1 MNRNI
6 LKKLGAVALSALMT
20 LGVASQGIS
29 TVEAFSAH
37 VDYDGKSTAYGS
49 TCGKFRI
56 NGRQAWCLE
65 HAKKTPGSQDMNAE
79 IYTSTEAKYANIRKI
94 MYYGWFGYEEW
105 SGLHGKSDNEKNVI
119 MSKALSHAYSGSSIS
134 KGIMTDFYNY
144 ATSKPDPLHQ
154 NNLVFSKHVVNTWY
168 DKNAKTQKSE
178 SSRLNGP
185 NKYHITIN
193 TQTNRVKVV
202 NETRGWS
209 GQVVD
214 VYGGDTVH
222 YEADA
227 GYTGHAYSGYLQGG
241 FTFAPLIA
249 WNGNSKQ
256 QQIGTWLT
264 VDPGVNTFLNADF
277 RAQLGSLKLRKT
289 DTGGK
294 LLDGAVFHVSGN
306 GYDRDITVTNGEI
319 TVNELPIGDYTVTEK
334 TAPNGYLVNVAPFKT
349 TVSANQTAETTI
361 TDEAPTG
368 KISIKKTDSK
378 GNVQGE
384 ASLEGA
390 EYTVYGADGQEVGK
404 ITTDK
409 DGNGSL
415 ENLVLGTYTV
425 KETKAPEAY
434 DLDWNT
440 YTVELTYKDQNTA
453 IILGNVDSKEN
464 VKTGKIEIQKTD
476 TEGNPLKGGEF
487 GIYANADMYIGD
499 TLYKK
504 GQLVVSI
511 KTDDSGVARSDDLP
525 YGSYY
530 VKEIS
535 APTQEAGNSHN
546 FVLSDDTQ
554 YVKINGK
561 NKTDT
566 VTFVDKKVTAS
577 KTTITG
583 TDEIKGAVM
592 TVTDNGGK
600 VIDTWTS
607 DGNPHSIKGLH
618 EGCEYTL
625 TETTAPKGYVKAE
638 SIKFTVSTDKKDQT
652 IVMKDKQFTASK
664 KDASG
669 KNYIEGA
676 KLEVRDDQNR
686 VVDSW
691 TSTKE
696 DHYVSGLEEGK
707 TYRLVEAEAPKG
719 YVKAD
724 DIFFTV
730 SNEKKNESVIMK
742 DSKITASKTDITGT
756 KEIKGAVLTV
766 TDNDGKVIDTW
777 TSDGNP
783 HAISGLHEGW
793 EYTLTETT
801 APKGYVKAES
811 IKFKAESGKD
821 QKLVMKDGQFTAKKT
836 DVSGKN
842 HVEGAKL
849 EVRDEKNN
857 VVDSWTTT
865 KEDHYISGLEEGKT
879 YRLVEAEAP
888 KGYVKASD
896 VSFTVT
902 ADMESATVVM
912 KDAKIT
918 AKKTDISGTKEVEGA
933 EMIVTDEKGTIVDK
947 WISGKE
953 EHSISG
959 LEAGKKYTL
968 TEKTAP
974 NSFVKAESIEFTA
987 GGDKNQSLVMKDKQY
1002 TVSKKDASVKNYVEG
1017 AKLEV
1022 RDEQDRVVDSWTTT
1036 KEDHYVSGLEEGKTY
1051 RLVEVEAPKGYVK
1064 ASDIYFTVSKD
1075 KKNET
1080 VVMKDAKIT
1089 ASKREIT
1096 GTKEIEGAKMTV
1108 TDDKG
1113 TVVDK
1118 WTSGKEEHSI
1128 SGLEEG
1134 KRYTLT
1140 ETTAPKGYVKAESI
1154 EFTAGDK
1161 DQKLVM
1167 KDKQVT
1173 ITKTEVTGTKE
1184 IEGAKMTVKDE
1195 TGKTVDTWTSTKEEH
1210 YVSGLEEGKKY
1221 TLIEETAPNGYV
1233 KAESIEFTVSKEKKN
1248 EAYIMKDKQVTVTKT
1263 EVSGTDEVEGAKM
1276 TVTDEK
1282 GKTVDEWT
1290 STKEEHY
1297 VSGLEEGKTY
1307 ILTETTAPNGYVKA
1321 ESIEFTVSKDKVNQ
1335 KVNMLDKQVS
1345 VTKTDITG
1353 TQEVPGATLTV
1364 KDEDGN
1370 TVDTWVSGDKEHY
1383 VSGLEEG
1390 KTYTLI
1396 EENAPEGYVR
1406 AEEITFTV
1414 TNEKIDQE
1422 VNMFDAQ
1429 VKVTKTDALTGDAVK
1444 GAEFTVFDKDG
1455 NIVDKWTTDGT
1466 AHAVSGLDAGK
1477 EYILKETKT
1486 PEGYMTAPD
1495 RTLVVSGEQ
1504 NMDVEIKEQPVLT
1517 DIEVQK
1523 VDAQTKNVIKSKDF
1537 EFTMYSDAECKNAI
1551 TTVSADKNAGTA
1563 TFKDLRYGTYYI
1575 KETKAPT
1582 GYLLSKEVKKV
1593 VVDDKLENVGKTYSF
1608 IYQDTPMPTTGVKT
1622 GDGTDIQKFTALTGI
1637 SGIVLLLCVI
1647 LILRKKKNAQ

>member
-20 LGVASQGIS
+20 LGIASQGIS

-37 VDYDGKSTAYGS
+37 VDYDGKSKAYGS

-65 HAKKTPGSQDMNAE
+65 HAKKTPGSQNMNAE
-79 IYTSTEAKYANIRKI
+79 IYTSTEARYANIRKI

-154 NNLVFSKHVVNTWY
+154 NNLVFSRHVVNTWY
-168 DKNAKTQKSE
+168 DQNAKIQKSE

-185 NKYHITIN
+185 NGYHITIN

-202 NETRGWS
+202 NETKGWA

-249 WNGNSKQ
+249 WNGDSRKQ
-256 QQIGTWLT
+256 HVGTWLT

-289 DTGGK
+289 DKGGK

-306 GYDRDITVTNGEI
+306 GYDRDVTVTNGEI

-349 TVSANQTAETTI
+349 TVSANHTAETTI

-368 KISIKKTDSK
+368 KISIKKSDSK

-464 VKTGKIEIQKTD
+464 VKTGKIEIKKTD
-476 TEGNPLKGGEF
+476 TEGNPLKSGEF

-511 KTDDSGVARSDDLP
+511 KTDDSGVARSGDLP

-592 TVTDNGGK
+592 TVTDNDGK

-618 EGCEYTL
+618 EGWEYTL

-664 KDASG
+664 KDVSG
-669 KNYIEGA
+669 KNYVEGA

-719 YVKAD
+719 YVKAKD
-724 DIFFTV
+724 VFFTV
-730 SNEKKNESVIMK
+730 SNEKKNESV
-742 DSKITASKTDITGT
+742 
-756 KEIKGAVLTV
+756 
-766 TDNDGKVIDTW
+766 
-777 TSDGNP
+777 
-783 HAISGLHEGW
+783 
-793 EYTLTETT
+793 
-801 APKGYVKAES
+801 
-811 IKFKAESGKD
+811 
-821 QKLVMKDGQFTAKKT
+821 
-836 DVSGKN
+836 
-842 HVEGAKL
+842 
-849 EVRDEKNN
+849 
-857 VVDSWTTT
+857 
-865 KEDHYISGLEEGKT
+865 
-879 YRLVEAEAP
+879 
-888 KGYVKASD
+888 
-896 VSFTVT
+896 
-902 ADMESATVVM
+902 
-912 KDAKIT
+912 
-918 AKKTDISGTKEVEGA
+918 
-933 EMIVTDEKGTIVDK
+933 
-947 WISGKE
+947 
-953 EHSISG
+953 
-959 LEAGKKYTL
+959 
-968 TEKTAP
+968 
-974 NSFVKAESIEFTA
+974 
-987 GGDKNQSLVMKDKQY
+987 
-1002 TVSKKDASVKNYVEG
+1002 
-1017 AKLEV
+1017 
-1022 RDEQDRVVDSWTTT
+1022 
-1036 KEDHYVSGLEEGKTY
+1036 
-1051 RLVEVEAPKGYVK
+1051 
-1064 ASDIYFTVSKD
+1064 
-1075 KKNET
+1075 
-1080 VVMKDAKIT
+1080 VMKDAKIT
-1089 ASKREIT
+1089 ASKTEVT
-1096 GTKEIEGAKMTV
+1096 GTKEVEGAKMTV
-1108 TDDKG
+1108 TDEKG
-1113 TVVDK
+1113 KTVDE

-1134 KRYTLT
+1134 KKYTLT

-1161 DQKLVM
+1161 DQKLV
-1167 KDKQVT
+1167 
-1173 ITKTEVTGTKE
+1173 
-1184 IEGAKMTVKDE
+1184 
-1195 TGKTVDTWTSTKEEH
+1195 
-1210 YVSGLEEGKKY
+1210 
-1221 TLIEETAPNGYV
+1221 
-1233 KAESIEFTVSKEKKN
+1233 
-1248 EAYIMKDKQVTVTKT
+1248 MKDKQVTVTKT

-1290 STKEEHY
+1290 SGKEEHY

-1307 ILTETTAPNGYVKA
+1307 TLTETTAPNGYVKA

-1335 KVNMLDKQVS
+1335 KVNMLDKQIS

-1364 KDEDGN
+1364 KDADGN
-1370 TVDTWVSGDKEHY
+1370 TVDTWVSGEKEHY

-1396 EENAPEGYVR
+1396 EETAPEGYVR
-1406 AEEITFTV
+1406 ADEITFTV
-1414 TNEKIDQE
+1414 TKEKIDQE

-1466 AHAVSGLDAGK
+1466 AHAVSGLDAGC

-1504 NMDVEIKEQPVLT
+1504 NMDIEIKEQPVLT

-1523 VDAQTKNVIKSKDF
+1523 VDAQTKKVIRSKDF

-1593 VVDDKLENVGKTYSF
+1593 VIDDNLENVGKTYSF
-1608 IYQDTPMPTTGVKT
+1608 VYQDTPMPTTGVKT
-1622 GDGTDIQKFTALTGI
+1622 GDGTDIKKFTALTGI
-1637 SGIVLLLCVI
+1637 SGIVLLICVI

>member
-6 LKKLGAVALSALMT
+6 LKKLGAIALSALMT
-20 LGVASQGIS
+20 LGVTSQSINI
-29 TVEAFSAH
+29 VEASSH
-37 VDYDGKSTAYGS
+37 KLDYLGQTTAWGTECGNYLIDGRRAWCIEHKKDSPPAGVINGDVYKSTE
-49 TCGKFRI
+49 GKF
-56 NGRQAWCLE
+56 
-65 HAKKTPGSQDMNAE
+65 
-79 IYTSTEAKYANIRKI
+79 ANMRKI
-94 MYYGWFGYEEW
+94 MYYGWYGYEQW
-105 SGLHGKSDNEKNVI
+105 NGMNNLSDIEKNTM
-119 MSKALSHAYSGSSIS
+119 MSIALSHAYSGSKIRQQII
-134 KGIMTDFYNY
+134 KDFYNF
-144 ATSKPDPLHQ
+144 AISQPDPL
-154 NNLVFSKHVVNTWY
+154 NKNVLKFSKQIVNVWY
-168 DKNAKTQKSE
+168 DKDAKVQKSE
-178 SSRLNGP
+178 SSTLNGP
-185 NKYHITIN
+185 SNYHVTIN
-193 TQTNRVKVV
+193 PQTSKVRVV
-202 NETRGWS
+202 NETRGTS
-209 GQVVD
+209 GQIVD

-227 GYTGHAYSGYLQGG
+227 DYTGNSYSGWLKGG
-241 FTFAPLIA
+241 FQFAPLIV
-249 WNGNSKQ
+249 WNNNASQ
-256 QQIGTWLT
+256 QHISTWVIT
-264 VDPGVNTFLNADF
+264 DPDEPTCLNADF
-277 RAQLGSLKLRKT
+277 KAVVGSLKLRKT
-289 DTGGK
+289 DKGGK
-294 LLDGAVFHVSGN
+294 LLNGAVFHVSGN
-306 GYDRDITVTNGEI
+306 GYEQDVTVENGEI
-319 TVNELPIGDYTVTEK
+319 TVNELPAGDYTITEK

-349 TVSANQTAETTI
+349 TVVAGQTVETTI

-368 KISIKKTDSK
+368 KISIRKSDSK

-487 GIYANADMYIGD
+487 GIYANADMYIGN

-504 GQLVVSI
+504 GQLVESI

-535 APTQEAGNSHN
+535 APDQESGNSHN
-546 FVLSDDTQ
+546 FVLSEDTQ

-561 NKTDT
+561 NKTDK

-592 TVTDNGGK
+592 TVTDNDGK

-618 EGCEYTL
+618 EGWEYTL
-625 TETTAPKGYVKAE
+625 TETTAPQGYVKAE

-652 IVMKDKQFTASK
+652 LVMKDKQFTASK
-664 KDASG
+664 KDVSG
-669 KNYIEGA
+669 KNYVEGA

-933 EMIVTDEKGTIVDK
+933 EMLVTDEKGTIVDK

-1051 RLVEVEAPKGYVK
+1051 RLVEAEAPKGYVK

-1195 TGKTVDTWTSTKEEH
+1195 KGKTVDTWTSTKEEH

-1221 TLIEETAPNGYV
+1221 TLIEETAPDGYV

-1248 EAYIMKDKQVTVTKT
+1248 EAYIMK
-1263 EVSGTDEVEGAKM
+1263 
-1276 TVTDEK
+1276 
-1282 GKTVDEWT
+1282 
-1290 STKEEHY
+1290 
-1297 VSGLEEGKTY
+1297 
-1307 ILTETTAPNGYVKA
+1307 
-1321 ESIEFTVSKDKVNQ
+1321 
-1335 KVNMLDKQVS
+1335 DKQVS

-1396 EENAPEGYVR
+1396 EETAPEGYVR

-1414 TNEKIDQE
+1414 TNEKVDQE

-1444 GAEFTVFDKDG
+1444 GAEFTVFGKDG
-1455 NIVDKWTTDGT
+1455 NIVDKWITDGT

-1477 EYILKETKT
+1477 EYIIKETKT

-1523 VDAQTKNVIKSKDF
+1523 VDAQTKKVIRSKDF
-1537 EFTMYSDAECKNAI
+1537 EFTMYSDADCKNAI

-1563 TFKDLRYGTYYI
+1563 TFKNLRYGTYYI

>member
-20 LGVASQGIS
+20 LSVASQGIS
-29 TVEAFSAH
+29 SVNASGSYELK
-37 VDYDGKSTAYGS
+37 YYGQSTAWG
-49 TCGKFRI
+49 TECGNYTI
-56 NGRQAWCLE
+56 DGRRAWCIE
-65 HAKKTPGSQDMNAE
+65 HKKDSPPSAIVNGE
-79 IYTSTEAKYANIRKI
+79 IYHGTDEKSANIRKI
-94 MYYGWFGYEEW
+94 MYYGWEGFEPW
-105 SGLHGKSDNEKNVI
+105 SGLNNLSDTEKNTL
-119 MSKALSHAYSGSSIS
+119 MSTALSKAYSGTKIRQT
-134 KGIMTDFYNY
+134 IINDFYNF
-144 ATSKPDPLHQ
+144 AVSQPDPQ
-154 NNLVFSKHVVNTWY
+154 NKNILRFSKTTVNTWY
-168 DKNAKTQKSE
+168 DQNSKVQKSE
-178 SSRLNGP
+178 SSTLNGP
-185 NKYHITIN
+185 SGCHVTIN
-193 TQTNRVKVV
+193 PQTSKVRVV
-202 NETRGWS
+202 NETRGTS
-209 GQVVD
+209 GQIVE
-214 VYGGDTVH
+214 VYTGDTVH

-227 GYTGHAYSGYLQGG
+227 DYTGNSYSGWLKGG
-241 FTFAPLIA
+241 FSFAPLIV
-249 WNGNSKQ
+249 WNGNSAQ
-256 QQIGTWLT
+256 QHISTWVT
-264 VDPGVNTFLNADF
+264 TDPLEPTCLNADF
-277 RAQLGSLKLRKT
+277 KAVVGSLKLRKT

-306 GYDRDITVTNGEI
+306 GYEKDVTVTNGEI
-319 TVNELPIGDYTVTEK
+319 TVNELPIGDYTITEK
-334 TAPNGYLVNVAPFKT
+334 TAPNGYLVNVAPFKA
-349 TVSANQTAETTI
+349 TVSAGQTAETTI

-368 KISIKKTDSK
+368 KISIKKSDSK
-378 GNVQGE
+378 GNIQGE

-464 VKTGKIEIQKTD
+464 VKTGKIEIKKTD

-561 NKTDT
+561 NKTDS

-592 TVTDNGGK
+592 TVTDNDGK

-618 EGCEYTL
+618 EGWEYTL

-652 IVMKDKQFTASK
+652 LVMMDKQFTASK

-669 KNYIEGA
+669 KNYVEGA

-719 YVKAD
+719 YVKAE

-730 SNEKKNESVIMK
+730 SDEKKNESVIMK

-766 TDNDGKVIDTW
+766 TDKDGKVIDTW

-783 HAISGLHEGW
+783 HSISGLHEGW

-801 APKGYVKAES
+801 
-811 IKFKAESGKD
+811 
-821 QKLVMKDGQFTAKKT
+821 
-836 DVSGKN
+836 
-842 HVEGAKL
+842 
-849 EVRDEKNN
+849 
-857 VVDSWTTT
+857 
-865 KEDHYISGLEEGKT
+865 
-879 YRLVEAEAP
+879 
-888 KGYVKASD
+888 
-896 VSFTVT
+896 
-902 ADMESATVVM
+902 
-912 KDAKIT
+912 
-918 AKKTDISGTKEVEGA
+918 
-933 EMIVTDEKGTIVDK
+933 
-947 WISGKE
+947 
-953 EHSISG
+953 
-959 LEAGKKYTL
+959 
-968 TEKTAP
+968 
-974 NSFVKAESIEFTA
+974 
-987 GGDKNQSLVMKDKQY
+987 
-1002 TVSKKDASVKNYVEG
+1002 
-1017 AKLEV
+1017 
-1022 RDEQDRVVDSWTTT
+1022 
-1036 KEDHYVSGLEEGKTY
+1036 
-1051 RLVEVEAPKGYVK
+1051 
-1064 ASDIYFTVSKD
+1064 
-1075 KKNET
+1075 
-1080 VVMKDAKIT
+1080 
-1089 ASKREIT
+1089 
-1096 GTKEIEGAKMTV
+1096 
-1108 TDDKG
+1108 
-1113 TVVDK
+1113 
-1118 WTSGKEEHSI
+1118 
-1128 SGLEEG
+1128 
-1134 KRYTLT
+1134 
-1140 ETTAPKGYVKAESI
+1140 
-1154 EFTAGDK
+1154 
-1161 DQKLVM
+1161 
-1167 KDKQVT
+1167 
-1173 ITKTEVTGTKE
+1173 
-1184 IEGAKMTVKDE
+1184 
-1195 TGKTVDTWTSTKEEH
+1195 
-1210 YVSGLEEGKKY
+1210 
-1221 TLIEETAPNGYV
+1221 
-1233 KAESIEFTVSKEKKN
+1233 
-1248 EAYIMKDKQVTVTKT
+1248 
-1263 EVSGTDEVEGAKM
+1263 
-1276 TVTDEK
+1276 
-1282 GKTVDEWT
+1282 
-1290 STKEEHY
+1290 
-1297 VSGLEEGKTY
+1297 
-1307 ILTETTAPNGYVKA
+1307 
-1321 ESIEFTVSKDKVNQ
+1321 
-1335 KVNMLDKQVS
+1335 
-1345 VTKTDITG
+1345 
-1353 TQEVPGATLTV
+1353 
-1364 KDEDGN
+1364 
-1370 TVDTWVSGDKEHY
+1370 
-1383 VSGLEEG
+1383 
-1390 KTYTLI
+1390 
-1396 EENAPEGYVR
+1396 APEGYVR

-1414 TNEKIDQE
+1414 TNEKVDQE

-1477 EYILKETKT
+1477 EYIIKETKT

-1523 VDAQTKNVIKSKDF
+1523 VDAQTKKVIRSKDF

-1551 TTVSADKNAGTA
+1551 ATVSADQNAGTA

-1593 VVDDKLENVGKTYSF
+1593 VIDDNLENVGKTYSF

-1622 GDGTDIQKFTALTGI
+1622 GDGTDIKKFTALTGI
-1637 SGIVLLLCVI
+1637 SGIALLAC
-1647 LILRKKKNAQ
+1647 LIIIIRKKRNAQ

>member
-1 MNRNI
+1 MNRNV

-29 TVEAFSAH
+29 SVEASGN
-37 VDYDGKSTAYGS
+37 YELKYYGQSKGLGSECGNYTIDGRRGWCIEHKKDSPPSG
-49 TCGKFRI
+49 FV
-56 NGRQAWCLE
+56 NG
-65 HAKKTPGSQDMNAE
+65 E
-79 IYTSTEAKYANIRKI
+79 IYHGTDAKSANIRKI
-94 MYYGWFGYEEW
+94 MYYGWEGFEPW
-105 SGLHGKSDNEKNVI
+105 SGLNTLSDAEKNSL
-119 MSKALSHAYSGSSIS
+119 MSMALSCAYSGTKIRNATI
-134 KGIMTDFYNY
+134 KNFYNY
-144 ATSKPDPLHQ
+144 ATSQPDPQ
-154 NNLVFSKHVVNTWY
+154 NKNILKFSKQIVNTWY
-168 DKNAKTQKSE
+168 DQNAKVQKSE

-185 NKYHITIN
+185 NGAHVTIN
-193 TQTNRVKVV
+193 PQTSKVRVV
-202 NETRGWS
+202 NETKGTS
-209 GQVVD
+209 GQIVD
-214 VYGGDTVH
+214 VYAGDTVH

-227 GYTGHAYSGYLQGG
+227 DYTGNSYSGWLKGG
-241 FTFAPLIA
+241 FSFAPLIVH
-249 WNGNSKQ
+249 NGNSKQ
-256 QQIGTWLT
+256 QHIGAWITT
-264 VDPGVNTFLNADF
+264 DPLEPTCLNADF
-277 RAQLGSLKLRKT
+277 KAVVGSLKLRKT

-306 GYDRDITVTNGEI
+306 GYDKDVTVANGEI
-319 TVNELPIGDYTVTEK
+319 TVNDLTVGDYTITEK
-334 TAPNGYLVNVAPFKT
+334 TAPNGYLVNVSPFKT

-368 KISIKKTDSK
+368 KISIKKSDSK

-464 VKTGKIEIQKTD
+464 VKTGKIEIKKTD
-476 TEGNPLKGGEF
+476 TEGNPLKSGEF

-592 TVTDNGGK
+592 TVTDNDGK

-618 EGCEYTL
+618 EGWEYTL

-638 SIKFTVSTDKKDQT
+638 SIKFTVSTDKKDQKL
-652 IVMKDKQFTASK
+652 VMKDKQFTASK
-664 KDASG
+664 KDVSG
-669 KNYIEGA
+669 KNYVEGA

-719 YVKAD
+719 YVKAKD
-724 DIFFTV
+724 VFFTV
-730 SNEKKNESVIMK
+730 SNEKKNESV
-742 DSKITASKTDITGT
+742 
-756 KEIKGAVLTV
+756 
-766 TDNDGKVIDTW
+766 
-777 TSDGNP
+777 
-783 HAISGLHEGW
+783 
-793 EYTLTETT
+793 
-801 APKGYVKAES
+801 
-811 IKFKAESGKD
+811 
-821 QKLVMKDGQFTAKKT
+821 
-836 DVSGKN
+836 
-842 HVEGAKL
+842 
-849 EVRDEKNN
+849 
-857 VVDSWTTT
+857 
-865 KEDHYISGLEEGKT
+865 
-879 YRLVEAEAP
+879 
-888 KGYVKASD
+888 
-896 VSFTVT
+896 
-902 ADMESATVVM
+902 
-912 KDAKIT
+912 
-918 AKKTDISGTKEVEGA
+918 
-933 EMIVTDEKGTIVDK
+933 
-947 WISGKE
+947 
-953 EHSISG
+953 
-959 LEAGKKYTL
+959 
-968 TEKTAP
+968 
-974 NSFVKAESIEFTA
+974 
-987 GGDKNQSLVMKDKQY
+987 
-1002 TVSKKDASVKNYVEG
+1002 
-1017 AKLEV
+1017 
-1022 RDEQDRVVDSWTTT
+1022 
-1036 KEDHYVSGLEEGKTY
+1036 
-1051 RLVEVEAPKGYVK
+1051 
-1064 ASDIYFTVSKD
+1064 
-1075 KKNET
+1075 
-1080 VVMKDAKIT
+1080 VMKDAKIT
-1089 ASKREIT
+1089 ASKTEVT

-1108 TDDKG
+1108 TDEKG
-1113 TVVDK
+1113 KTVDE

-1134 KRYTLT
+1134 KKYTLT
-1140 ETTAPKGYVKAESI
+1140 ETTAPKGYVKAVSI

-1221 TLIEETAPNGYV
+1221 TLIEE
-1233 KAESIEFTVSKEKKN
+1233 
-1248 EAYIMKDKQVTVTKT
+1248 
-1263 EVSGTDEVEGAKM
+1263 
-1276 TVTDEK
+1276 
-1282 GKTVDEWT
+1282 
-1290 STKEEHY
+1290 
-1297 VSGLEEGKTY
+1297 
-1307 ILTETTAPNGYVKA
+1307 TAPNGYVKA

-1523 VDAQTKNVIKSKDF
+1523 VDAQTKKVIKSKDF

-1593 VVDDKLENVGKTYSF
+1593 VVDDKLVNVGKTYSF

-1637 SGIVLLLCVI
+1637 SGIVLLICVI

>member
-29 TVEAFSAH
+29 TVQAASYY
-37 VDYDGKSTAYGS
+37 VNYDGKSTAYGS

-65 HAKKTPGSQDMNAE
+65 HAKKTPGSQSMNAE
-79 IYTSTEAKYANIRKI
+79 IYHSTEARYANIRKI

-105 SGLHGKSDNEKNVI
+105 GGLHGKSDNEKNVI

-144 ATSKPDPLHQ
+144 ATSKPDPLNQ
-154 NNLVFSKHVVNTWY
+154 NVLVFSKMVVNTWY
-168 DKNAKTQKSE
+168 DKNAKVQKSE

-185 NKYHITIN
+185 SGYHITIN

-227 GYTGHAYSGYLQGG
+227 GYTGHVYSGYLKGG

-249 WNGNSKQ
+249 WNGDSKKQ
-256 QQIGTWLT
+256 HVGTWIT
-264 VDPGVNTFLNADF
+264 EDPLVNTFLNADF

-306 GYDRDITVTNGEI
+306 GYDRDVTVSNGEI
-319 TVNELPIGDYTVTEK
+319 TVNDLTIGDYTITEK

-368 KISIKKTDSK
+368 KISIRKSDSK

-390 EYTVYGADGQEVGK
+390 EYTVYGADSQEVGK

-464 VKTGKIEIQKTD
+464 VKTGKIEIKKTD
-476 TEGNPLKGGEF
+476 TEGNPLKSGEF

-583 TDEIKGAVM
+583 TDEIEGAVM
-592 TVTDNGGK
+592 TVTDNDGK

-618 EGCEYTL
+618 EGWEYTL

-652 IVMKDKQFTASK
+652 LVMKDKQFTASK
-664 KDASG
+664 KDVSG
-669 KNYIEGA
+669 KNYVEGA

-821 QKLVMKDGQFTAKKT
+821 QKLVMRDAQFTAKKT

-1154 EFTAGDK
+1154 EFIAGDK

-1221 TLIEETAPNGYV
+1221 TLIEETAPDGYV

-1248 EAYIMKDKQVTVTKT
+1248 EAYIMK
-1263 EVSGTDEVEGAKM
+1263 
-1276 TVTDEK
+1276 
-1282 GKTVDEWT
+1282 
-1290 STKEEHY
+1290 
-1297 VSGLEEGKTY
+1297 
-1307 ILTETTAPNGYVKA
+1307 
-1321 ESIEFTVSKDKVNQ
+1321 
-1335 KVNMLDKQVS
+1335 DKQVS

-1396 EENAPEGYVR
+1396 EETAPEGYVR
-1406 AEEITFTV
+1406 AAEITFTV
-1414 TNEKIDQE
+1414 TNEKVDQE

-1429 VKVTKTDALTGDAVK
+1429 VKVTKTDALTGNAVK

-1455 NIVDKWTTDGT
+1455 NIVDKWITDGT

-1477 EYILKETKT
+1477 EYIIKETKT

-1523 VDAQTKNVIKSKDF
+1523 VDAQTKKVIRSKDF
-1537 EFTMYSDAECKNAI
+1537 EFTMYSDADCKNAI

-1563 TFKDLRYGTYYI
+1563 TFKNLRYGTYYI

-1637 SGIVLLLCVI
+1637 SGIVLLICVI

>member
-6 LKKLGAVALSALMT
+6 LKKLGAVALSAFMT
-20 LGVASQGIS
+20 LGIASQGIS

-79 IYTSTEAKYANIRKI
+79 IYTSTDARYANIRKI

-154 NNLVFSKHVVNTWY
+154 NNLVFSKYVVNTWY
-168 DKNAKTQKSE
+168 DQNAKIQKSE

-185 NKYHITIN
+185 NGYHITIN

-202 NETRGWS
+202 NETKGWA

-249 WNGNSKQ
+249 YNGNSKQ

-264 VDPGVNTFLNADF
+264 VDPGVNTFLNAEF

-289 DTGGK
+289 DKGGK

-306 GYDRDITVTNGEI
+306 GYDRDVTVTNGEI

-368 KISIKKTDSK
+368 KISIKKSDSK
-378 GNVQGE
+378 GNIQGE
-384 ASLEGA
+384 ALLEGA
-390 EYTVYGADGQEVGK
+390 EYTVYGPDGQEVGK

-464 VKTGKIEIQKTD
+464 VKTGKIEIKKTD
-476 TEGNPLKGGEF
+476 TEGNPLKSGEF

-511 KTDDSGVARSDDLP
+511 KTDDSGVARSGDLP

-592 TVTDNGGK
+592 TVTDNDGK

-618 EGCEYTL
+618 EGSEYTL

-652 IVMKDKQFTASK
+652 LVMKDKQFTASK
-664 KDASG
+664 KDVSG
-669 KNYIEGA
+669 KNYVEGA

-707 TYRLVEAEAPKG
+707 TY
-719 YVKAD
+719 
-724 DIFFTV
+724 T
-730 SNEKKNESVIMK
+730 
-742 DSKITASKTDITGT
+742 
-756 KEIKGAVLTV
+756 
-766 TDNDGKVIDTW
+766 
-777 TSDGNP
+777 
-783 HAISGLHEGW
+783 
-793 EYTLTETT
+793 
-801 APKGYVKAES
+801 
-811 IKFKAESGKD
+811 
-821 QKLVMKDGQFTAKKT
+821 
-836 DVSGKN
+836 
-842 HVEGAKL
+842 
-849 EVRDEKNN
+849 
-857 VVDSWTTT
+857 
-865 KEDHYISGLEEGKT
+865 
-879 YRLVEAEAP
+879 
-888 KGYVKASD
+888 
-896 VSFTVT
+896 
-902 ADMESATVVM
+902 
-912 KDAKIT
+912 
-918 AKKTDISGTKEVEGA
+918 
-933 EMIVTDEKGTIVDK
+933 
-947 WISGKE
+947 
-953 EHSISG
+953 
-959 LEAGKKYTL
+959 
-968 TEKTAP
+968 
-974 NSFVKAESIEFTA
+974 
-987 GGDKNQSLVMKDKQY
+987 
-1002 TVSKKDASVKNYVEG
+1002 
-1017 AKLEV
+1017 
-1022 RDEQDRVVDSWTTT
+1022 
-1036 KEDHYVSGLEEGKTY
+1036 
-1051 RLVEVEAPKGYVK
+1051 
-1064 ASDIYFTVSKD
+1064 
-1075 KKNET
+1075 
-1080 VVMKDAKIT
+1080 
-1089 ASKREIT
+1089 
-1096 GTKEIEGAKMTV
+1096 
-1108 TDDKG
+1108 
-1113 TVVDK
+1113 
-1118 WTSGKEEHSI
+1118 
-1128 SGLEEG
+1128 
-1134 KRYTLT
+1134 
-1140 ETTAPKGYVKAESI
+1140 
-1154 EFTAGDK
+1154 
-1161 DQKLVM
+1161 
-1167 KDKQVT
+1167 
-1173 ITKTEVTGTKE
+1173 
-1184 IEGAKMTVKDE
+1184 
-1195 TGKTVDTWTSTKEEH
+1195 
-1210 YVSGLEEGKKY
+1210 
-1221 TLIEETAPNGYV
+1221 
-1233 KAESIEFTVSKEKKN
+1233 
-1248 EAYIMKDKQVTVTKT
+1248 
-1263 EVSGTDEVEGAKM
+1263 
-1276 TVTDEK
+1276 
-1282 GKTVDEWT
+1282 
-1290 STKEEHY
+1290 
-1297 VSGLEEGKTY
+1297 
-1307 ILTETTAPNGYVKA
+1307 LTETTAPNGYVKA
-1321 ESIEFTVSKDKVNQ
+1321 GSIEFTVSKDKVNQ

-1396 EENAPEGYVR
+1396 EETAPEGYVR
-1406 AEEITFTV
+1406 ADEITFTV
-1414 TNEKIDQE
+1414 TKEKVDQE

-1429 VKVTKTDALTGDAVK
+1429 VKVTKTDALTGNAVK

-1466 AHAVSGLDAGK
+1466 AHAVSGLDAGC

-1523 VDAQTKNVIKSKDF
+1523 VDAQTKKVIRSKDF

-1593 VVDDKLENVGKTYSF
+1593 VIDDNLENVGKTYSF
-1608 IYQDTPMPTTGVKT
+1608 VYQDTPMLTTSVKT
-1622 GDGTDIQKFTALTGI
+1622 GDGTDIKKFTALTGI
-1637 SGIVLLLCVI
+1637 SGIVLLICVI
-1647 LILRKKKNAQ
+1647 LIIRKKKNAQ

>member
-20 LGVASQGIS
+20 LGIASQGIS

-37 VDYDGKSTAYGS
+37 VDYDGKSKAYGS

-65 HAKKTPGSQDMNAE
+65 HAKKTPGSQNMNAE
-79 IYTSTEAKYANIRKI
+79 IYTSTEARYANIRKI

-154 NNLVFSKHVVNTWY
+154 NNLVFSRHVVNTWY
-168 DKNAKTQKSE
+168 DQNAKIQKSE

-185 NKYHITIN
+185 NGYHITIN

-202 NETRGWS
+202 NETKGWA

-249 WNGNSKQ
+249 WNGDSRKQ
-256 QQIGTWLT
+256 HVGTWLT

-289 DTGGK
+289 DKGGK

-306 GYDRDITVTNGEI
+306 GYDRDVTVTNGEI

-349 TVSANQTAETTI
+349 TVSANHTAETTI

-368 KISIKKTDSK
+368 KISIKKSDSK

-464 VKTGKIEIQKTD
+464 VKTGKIEIKKTD
-476 TEGNPLKGGEF
+476 TEGNPLKSGEF

-511 KTDDSGVARSDDLP
+511 KTDDSGVARSGDLP

-592 TVTDNGGK
+592 TVTDNDGK

-618 EGCEYTL
+618 EGWEYTL

-652 IVMKDKQFTASK
+652 LVMKDKQFTASK
-664 KDASG
+664 KDVSG
-669 KNYIEGA
+669 KNYVEGA

-719 YVKAD
+719 YVKAKD
-724 DIFFTV
+724 VFFTV

-742 DSKITASKTDITGT
+742 DS
-756 KEIKGAVLTV
+756 
-766 TDNDGKVIDTW
+766 
-777 TSDGNP
+777 
-783 HAISGLHEGW
+783 
-793 EYTLTETT
+793 
-801 APKGYVKAES
+801 
-811 IKFKAESGKD
+811 
-821 QKLVMKDGQFTAKKT
+821 
-836 DVSGKN
+836 
-842 HVEGAKL
+842 
-849 EVRDEKNN
+849 
-857 VVDSWTTT
+857 
-865 KEDHYISGLEEGKT
+865 
-879 YRLVEAEAP
+879 
-888 KGYVKASD
+888 
-896 VSFTVT
+896 
-902 ADMESATVVM
+902 
-912 KDAKIT
+912 
-918 AKKTDISGTKEVEGA
+918 
-933 EMIVTDEKGTIVDK
+933 
-947 WISGKE
+947 
-953 EHSISG
+953 
-959 LEAGKKYTL
+959 
-968 TEKTAP
+968 
-974 NSFVKAESIEFTA
+974 
-987 GGDKNQSLVMKDKQY
+987 
-1002 TVSKKDASVKNYVEG
+1002 
-1017 AKLEV
+1017 
-1022 RDEQDRVVDSWTTT
+1022 
-1036 KEDHYVSGLEEGKTY
+1036 
-1051 RLVEVEAPKGYVK
+1051 
-1064 ASDIYFTVSKD
+1064 
-1075 KKNET
+1075 
-1080 VVMKDAKIT
+1080 KIT

-1134 KRYTLT
+1134 KKYTLT

-1161 DQKLVM
+1161 DQNLV
-1167 KDKQVT
+1167 
-1173 ITKTEVTGTKE
+1173 
-1184 IEGAKMTVKDE
+1184 
-1195 TGKTVDTWTSTKEEH
+1195 
-1210 YVSGLEEGKKY
+1210 
-1221 TLIEETAPNGYV
+1221 
-1233 KAESIEFTVSKEKKN
+1233 
-1248 EAYIMKDKQVTVTKT
+1248 MKDKQVTVTKT

-1290 STKEEHY
+1290 SGKEEHY

-1307 ILTETTAPNGYVKA
+1307 TLTETTAPNGYVKA

-1335 KVNMLDKQVS
+1335 KVNMLDKQIS

-1364 KDEDGN
+1364 KDADGN
-1370 TVDTWVSGDKEHY
+1370 TVDTWVSGEKEHY

-1396 EENAPEGYVR
+1396 EETAPEGYVR
-1406 AEEITFTV
+1406 ADEITFTV
-1414 TNEKIDQE
+1414 TKEKVDQE

-1466 AHAVSGLDAGK
+1466 AHAVSGLDAGC

-1523 VDAQTKNVIKSKDF
+1523 VDAQTKKVIRSKDF

-1593 VVDDKLENVGKTYSF
+1593 VIDDNLENVGKTYSF
-1608 IYQDTPMPTTGVKT
+1608 VYQDTPMPTTGVKT
-1622 GDGTDIQKFTALTGI
+1622 GDGTDIKKFTALTGI
-1637 SGIVLLLCVI
+1637 SGIVLLICVI
-1647 LILRKKKNAQ
+1647 LIIRKKRNDQ

>member
-6 LKKLGAVALSALMT
+6 LKKLGAIALSALMT
-20 LGVASQGIS
+20 LGVTSQSINI
-29 TVEAFSAH
+29 VEASSH
-37 VDYDGKSTAYGS
+37 KLDYLGQTTAWGTECGNYLIDGRRAWCIEHKKDSPPSGVINGDVYKSTEE
-49 TCGKFRI
+49 KF
-56 NGRQAWCLE
+56 
-65 HAKKTPGSQDMNAE
+65 
-79 IYTSTEAKYANIRKI
+79 ANMRKI
-94 MYYGWFGYEEW
+94 MYYGWYGYEQW
-105 SGLHGKSDNEKNVI
+105 SGMDNLSDIERNTM
-119 MSKALSHAYSGSSIS
+119 MSIALSKAYSGTKIRQT
-134 KGIMTDFYNY
+134 IINDFYNF
-144 ATSKPDPLHQ
+144 AVSQPDPL
-154 NNLVFSKHVVNTWY
+154 NKNVLKFSKQIVNVWY
-168 DKNAKTQKSE
+168 DKDAKIQKSE
-178 SSRLNGP
+178 SSTLNGP
-185 NKYHITIN
+185 SKYHVTIN
-193 TQTNRVKVV
+193 PQTSKVRVV
-202 NETRGWS
+202 NETRGTS

-227 GYTGHAYSGYLQGG
+227 DYTGNSYSGWLKGG
-241 FTFAPLIA
+241 FSFAPLIVH
-249 WNGNSKQ
+249 NGNSAQ
-256 QQIGTWLT
+256 QHISTWVT
-264 VDPGVNTFLNADF
+264 TDPDEPTCLNADF
-277 RAQLGSLKLRKT
+277 KAVVGSLKLRKT

-294 LLDGAVFHVSGN
+294 LLNGAVFHVSGN
-306 GYDRDITVTNGEI
+306 GYEQDVTVENGEI
-319 TVNELPIGDYTVTEK
+319 TVNELPAGDYTVTEK

-349 TVSANQTAETTI
+349 TVVAGQTVETTI

-368 KISIKKTDSK
+368 KIYITKSDSK

-464 VKTGKIEIQKTD
+464 VKTGKIEIKKTD
-476 TEGNPLKGGEF
+476 TEANPLKSGEF

-511 KTDDSGVARSDDLP
+511 KTDDSGVARSGDLP

-583 TDEIKGAVM
+583 TKEIKGAVM

-625 TETTAPKGYVKAE
+625 TETTAPKGYVKAD

-652 IVMKDKQFTASK
+652 LVMKDKQFTASK
-664 KDASG
+664 KDVSG
-669 KNYIEGA
+669 KNYVEGA

-865 KEDHYISGLEEGKT
+865 KKDHYISGLEEGKT

-1036 KEDHYVSGLEEGKTY
+1036 KEDHYISGLEEGKTY

-1154 EFTAGDK
+1154 TFTAGDK

-1195 TGKTVDTWTSTKEEH
+1195 AGKTVDTWTSGKEEH

-1221 TLIEETAPNGYV
+1221 TLIEETAPDGYV

-1248 EAYIMKDKQVTVTKT
+1248 EAYIMKDKQV
-1263 EVSGTDEVEGAKM
+1263 
-1276 TVTDEK
+1276 
-1282 GKTVDEWT
+1282 
-1290 STKEEHY
+1290 
-1297 VSGLEEGKTY
+1297 
-1307 ILTETTAPNGYVKA
+1307 
-1321 ESIEFTVSKDKVNQ
+1321 
-1335 KVNMLDKQVS
+1335 S

-1353 TQEVPGATLTV
+1353 TQEVPGATFTV

-1396 EENAPEGYVR
+1396 EETAPEGYVR

-1414 TNEKIDQE
+1414 TNEKVDQE

-1455 NIVDKWTTDGT
+1455 NIVDKWITDGT

-1477 EYILKETKT
+1477 EYIIKETKT

-1523 VDAQTKNVIKSKDF
+1523 VDAQTKKVIRSKDF
-1537 EFTMYSDAECKNAI
+1537 EFTMYSDADCKNAI

-1563 TFKDLRYGTYYI
+1563 TFKNLRYGTYYI

-1622 GDGTDIQKFTALTGI
+1622 GDGTDIQKVTALTGI

>member
-29 TVEAFSAH
+29 TVQATSYY
-37 VDYDGKSTAYGS
+37 VNYDGKSKAYGS

-65 HAKKTPGSQDMNAE
+65 HKKSTPGSQSMNAE
-79 IYTSTEAKYANIRKI
+79 IYHSTEAKYANIRKI

-105 SGLHGKSDNEKNVI
+105 GGLHGKSNDEKNVI

-144 ATSKPDPLHQ
+144 ATSKPDPLNQHV
-154 NNLVFSKHVVNTWY
+154 LMFSKNVVNTWY

-185 NKYHITIN
+185 NGYHITIN

-227 GYTGHAYSGYLQGG
+227 GYTGHAYSGYLKGG

-249 WNGNSKQ
+249 WNGDSRKQ
-256 QQIGTWLT
+256 HVGTWIT
-264 VDPGVNTFLNADF
+264 EDPIQATFLNADF

-289 DTGGK
+289 DKGGK

-306 GYDRDITVTNGEI
+306 GYDRDVTVTNGEI

-349 TVSANQTAETTI
+349 TVSANHTAETTI

-368 KISIKKTDSK
+368 KISIKKSDSK

-464 VKTGKIEIQKTD
+464 VKTGKIEIKKTD
-476 TEGNPLKGGEF
+476 TEGNPLKSGEF

-511 KTDDSGVARSDDLP
+511 KTDDSGVARSGDLP

-592 TVTDNGGK
+592 TVTDNDGK

-618 EGCEYTL
+618 EGWEYTL

-652 IVMKDKQFTASK
+652 LVMKDKQFTASK
-664 KDASG
+664 KDVSG
-669 KNYIEGA
+669 KNYVEGA

-719 YVKAD
+719 YVKAKD
-724 DIFFTV
+724 VFFTV

-742 DSKITASKTDITGT
+742 DSKITASKTEVTGT
-756 KEIKGAVLTV
+756 KEV
-766 TDNDGKVIDTW
+766 
-777 TSDGNP
+777 
-783 HAISGLHEGW
+783 
-793 EYTLTETT
+793 
-801 APKGYVKAES
+801 
-811 IKFKAESGKD
+811 
-821 QKLVMKDGQFTAKKT
+821 
-836 DVSGKN
+836 
-842 HVEGAKL
+842 
-849 EVRDEKNN
+849 
-857 VVDSWTTT
+857 
-865 KEDHYISGLEEGKT
+865 
-879 YRLVEAEAP
+879 
-888 KGYVKASD
+888 
-896 VSFTVT
+896 
-902 ADMESATVVM
+902 
-912 KDAKIT
+912 
-918 AKKTDISGTKEVEGA
+918 
-933 EMIVTDEKGTIVDK
+933 
-947 WISGKE
+947 
-953 EHSISG
+953 
-959 LEAGKKYTL
+959 
-968 TEKTAP
+968 
-974 NSFVKAESIEFTA
+974 
-987 GGDKNQSLVMKDKQY
+987 
-1002 TVSKKDASVKNYVEG
+1002 
-1017 AKLEV
+1017 
-1022 RDEQDRVVDSWTTT
+1022 
-1036 KEDHYVSGLEEGKTY
+1036 
-1051 RLVEVEAPKGYVK
+1051 
-1064 ASDIYFTVSKD
+1064 
-1075 KKNET
+1075 
-1080 VVMKDAKIT
+1080 
-1089 ASKREIT
+1089 
-1096 GTKEIEGAKMTV
+1096 EGAKMTV
-1108 TDDKG
+1108 TDEKG
-1113 TVVDK
+1113 KTVDE

-1134 KRYTLT
+1134 KKYTLT

-1167 KDKQVT
+1167 KDKQV
-1173 ITKTEVTGTKE
+1173 I
-1184 IEGAKMTVKDE
+1184 
-1195 TGKTVDTWTSTKEEH
+1195 
-1210 YVSGLEEGKKY
+1210 
-1221 TLIEETAPNGYV
+1221 
-1233 KAESIEFTVSKEKKN
+1233 
-1248 EAYIMKDKQVTVTKT
+1248 VTKT

-1290 STKEEHY
+1290 SGKEEHY

-1307 ILTETTAPNGYVKA
+1307 TLTETTAPNGYVKA

-1335 KVNMLDKQVS
+1335 KVNMLDKQIS

-1364 KDEDGN
+1364 KDADGN
-1370 TVDTWVSGDKEHY
+1370 TVDTWVSGEKEHY

-1396 EENAPEGYVR
+1396 EETAPEGYVR
-1406 AEEITFTV
+1406 ADEITFTV
-1414 TNEKIDQE
+1414 TKEKVDQE

-1466 AHAVSGLDAGK
+1466 AHAVSGLDAGC

-1523 VDAQTKNVIKSKDF
+1523 VDAQTKKVIRSKDF

-1593 VVDDKLENVGKTYSF
+1593 VIDDNLENVGKTYSF
-1608 IYQDTPMPTTGVKT
+1608 VYQDTPMPTTGVKT
-1622 GDGTDIQKFTALTGI
+1622 GDGTDIKKFTALTGV
-1637 SGIVLLLCVI
+1637 SGIVLLICVI

>member
-29 TVEAFSAH
+29 TVQAASYY
-37 VDYDGKSTAYGS
+37 VNYDGKSTAYGS

-65 HAKKTPGSQDMNAE
+65 HAKKTPGSQSMNAE
-79 IYTSTEAKYANIRKI
+79 IYHSTEARYANIRKI

-105 SGLHGKSDNEKNVI
+105 GGLHGKSDNEKNVI

-144 ATSKPDPLHQ
+144 ATSKPDPLNQ
-154 NNLVFSKHVVNTWY
+154 NVLVFSKMVVNTWY
-168 DKNAKTQKSE
+168 DKNAKVQKSE

-185 NKYHITIN
+185 SGYHITIN

-227 GYTGHAYSGYLQGG
+227 GYTGHVYSGYLKGG

-249 WNGNSKQ
+249 WNGDSKKQ
-256 QQIGTWLT
+256 HVGTWIT
-264 VDPGVNTFLNADF
+264 EDPLVNTFLNADF

-306 GYDRDITVTNGEI
+306 GYDRDVTVSNGEI
-319 TVNELPIGDYTVTEK
+319 TVNDLTIGDYTITEK

-368 KISIKKTDSK
+368 KISIRKSDSK

-390 EYTVYGADGQEVGK
+390 EYTVYGADSQEVGK

-464 VKTGKIEIQKTD
+464 VKTGKIEIKKTD
-476 TEGNPLKGGEF
+476 TEGNPLKSGEF

-592 TVTDNGGK
+592 TVTDNDGK

-618 EGCEYTL
+618 EGWEYTL

-652 IVMKDKQFTASK
+652 LVMKDKQFTASK
-664 KDASG
+664 KDVSG
-669 KNYIEGA
+669 KNYVEGA

-1221 TLIEETAPNGYV
+1221 TLIEETAPDGYV

-1248 EAYIMKDKQVTVTKT
+1248 EAYIMK
-1263 EVSGTDEVEGAKM
+1263 
-1276 TVTDEK
+1276 
-1282 GKTVDEWT
+1282 
-1290 STKEEHY
+1290 
-1297 VSGLEEGKTY
+1297 
-1307 ILTETTAPNGYVKA
+1307 
-1321 ESIEFTVSKDKVNQ
+1321 
-1335 KVNMLDKQVS
+1335 DKQVS

-1523 VDAQTKNVIKSKDF
+1523 VDAQTKKVIKSKDF

-1637 SGIVLLLCVI
+1637 SGIVLLICVI

>member
-20 LGVASQGIS
+20 LGVASQGINS
-29 TVEAFSAH
+29 VEASGTYELKYYGQSKGLGSECGNFTI
-37 VDYDGKSTAYGS
+37 DGRRGWCIEHKKDSPPSG
-49 TCGKFRI
+49 FV
-56 NGRQAWCLE
+56 NG
-65 HAKKTPGSQDMNAE
+65 E
-79 IYTSTEAKYANIRKI
+79 IYHGTDATSANIRKI
-94 MYYGWFGYEEW
+94 MYYGWEGFEPW
-105 SGLHGKSDNEKNVI
+105 SGLNTLSDAEKNSL
-119 MSKALSHAYSGSSIS
+119 MSMSLSCAYSGTKIRNATI
-134 KGIMTDFYNY
+134 KNFYNY
-144 ATSKPDPLHQ
+144 ATSQPDPQ
-154 NNLVFSKHVVNTWY
+154 NKNILKFSKQIVNTWY
-168 DKNAKTQKSE
+168 DQNAKVQKSE

-185 NKYHITIN
+185 NGAHVTIN
-193 TQTNRVKVV
+193 PQTSKVRVV
-202 NETRGWS
+202 NETRGTS
-209 GQVVD
+209 GQIVD
-214 VYGGDTVH
+214 VYAGDTVH

-227 GYTGHAYSGYLQGG
+227 DYTGNSYSGWLKGG
-241 FTFAPLIA
+241 FSFAPLIVH
-249 WNGNSKQ
+249 NGNSKQ
-256 QQIGTWLT
+256 QHIGVWITT
-264 VDPGVNTFLNADF
+264 DPLEPTCLNADF
-277 RAQLGSLKLRKT
+277 KAVVGSLKLRKT

-306 GYDRDITVTNGEI
+306 GYDKDVTVANGEI
-319 TVNELPIGDYTVTEK
+319 TVNDLTIGDYTITEK

-349 TVSANQTAETTI
+349 TVVAGQTAETTI

-368 KISIKKTDSK
+368 KISIKKSDSK
-378 GNVQGE
+378 GNIQGE

-390 EYTVYGADGQEVGK
+390 EYTVYGPDGQEVGK

-464 VKTGKIEIQKTD
+464 VKTGKIEIKKTD
-476 TEGNPLKGGEF
+476 TEGNPLKSGEF

-566 VTFVDKKVTAS
+566 LTFVNKKVTAS

-592 TVTDNGGK
+592 IVTDNDGK

-618 EGCEYTL
+618 EGWEYTL

-652 IVMKDKQFTASK
+652 LVMKDKQFTASK
-664 KDASG
+664 KDVSG
-669 KNYIEGA
+669 KNYVEGA

-707 TYRLVEAEAPKG
+707 
-719 YVKAD
+719 
-724 DIFFTV
+724 
-730 SNEKKNESVIMK
+730 
-742 DSKITASKTDITGT
+742 
-756 KEIKGAVLTV
+756 
-766 TDNDGKVIDTW
+766 
-777 TSDGNP
+777 
-783 HAISGLHEGW
+783 
-793 EYTLTETT
+793 
-801 APKGYVKAES
+801 
-811 IKFKAESGKD
+811 
-821 QKLVMKDGQFTAKKT
+821 
-836 DVSGKN
+836 
-842 HVEGAKL
+842 
-849 EVRDEKNN
+849 
-857 VVDSWTTT
+857 
-865 KEDHYISGLEEGKT
+865 
-879 YRLVEAEAP
+879 
-888 KGYVKASD
+888 
-896 VSFTVT
+896 
-902 ADMESATVVM
+902 
-912 KDAKIT
+912 
-918 AKKTDISGTKEVEGA
+918 
-933 EMIVTDEKGTIVDK
+933 
-947 WISGKE
+947 
-953 EHSISG
+953 
-959 LEAGKKYTL
+959 
-968 TEKTAP
+968 
-974 NSFVKAESIEFTA
+974 
-987 GGDKNQSLVMKDKQY
+987 
-1002 TVSKKDASVKNYVEG
+1002 
-1017 AKLEV
+1017 
-1022 RDEQDRVVDSWTTT
+1022 
-1036 KEDHYVSGLEEGKTY
+1036 
-1051 RLVEVEAPKGYVK
+1051 
-1064 ASDIYFTVSKD
+1064 
-1075 KKNET
+1075 
-1080 VVMKDAKIT
+1080 
-1089 ASKREIT
+1089 
-1096 GTKEIEGAKMTV
+1096 
-1108 TDDKG
+1108 
-1113 TVVDK
+1113 
-1118 WTSGKEEHSI
+1118 
-1128 SGLEEG
+1128 
-1134 KRYTLT
+1134 
-1140 ETTAPKGYVKAESI
+1140 
-1154 EFTAGDK
+1154 
-1161 DQKLVM
+1161 
-1167 KDKQVT
+1167 
-1173 ITKTEVTGTKE
+1173 
-1184 IEGAKMTVKDE
+1184 
-1195 TGKTVDTWTSTKEEH
+1195 
-1210 YVSGLEEGKKY
+1210 KY
-1221 TLIEETAPNGYV
+1221 TLIEETAPDGYV

-1248 EAYIMKDKQVTVTKT
+1248 EAYIMK
-1263 EVSGTDEVEGAKM
+1263 
-1276 TVTDEK
+1276 
-1282 GKTVDEWT
+1282 
-1290 STKEEHY
+1290 
-1297 VSGLEEGKTY
+1297 
-1307 ILTETTAPNGYVKA
+1307 
-1321 ESIEFTVSKDKVNQ
+1321 
-1335 KVNMLDKQVS
+1335 DKQVS

-1396 EENAPEGYVR
+1396 EETAPEGYVR

-1414 TNEKIDQE
+1414 TNEKVDQE

-1455 NIVDKWTTDGT
+1455 NIVDKWITDGT

-1477 EYILKETKT
+1477 EYIIKETKT

-1523 VDAQTKNVIKSKDF
+1523 VDAQTKKVIRSKDF
-1537 EFTMYSDAECKNAI
+1537 EFTMYSDADCKNAI

-1563 TFKDLRYGTYYI
+1563 TFKNLRYGTYYI

-1647 LILRKKKNAQ
+1647 FILRKKKNAQ

>member
-29 TVEAFSAH
+29 TVQATSYY
-37 VDYDGKSTAYGS
+37 VNYDGKSKAYGS

-65 HAKKTPGSQDMNAE
+65 HKKSTPGSQSMNAE
-79 IYTSTEAKYANIRKI
+79 IYHSTEAKYANIRKI

-105 SGLHGKSDNEKNVI
+105 GGLHGKSNDEKNVI

-144 ATSKPDPLHQ
+144 ATSKPDPLNQHV
-154 NNLVFSKHVVNTWY
+154 LMFSKNVVNTWY

-185 NKYHITIN
+185 NGYHITIN

-227 GYTGHAYSGYLQGG
+227 GYTGHAYSGYLKGG

-249 WNGNSKQ
+249 WNGDSRKQ
-256 QQIGTWLT
+256 RVGTWIT
-264 VDPGVNTFLNADF
+264 EDPIQTTFLNADF

-289 DTGGK
+289 DKGGK

-306 GYDRDITVTNGEI
+306 GYDRDVTVTNGEI

-349 TVSANQTAETTI
+349 TVSANHTAETTI

-368 KISIKKTDSK
+368 KISIKKSDSK

-464 VKTGKIEIQKTD
+464 VKTGKIEIKKTD
-476 TEGNPLKGGEF
+476 TEGNPLKSGEF

-511 KTDDSGVARSDDLP
+511 KTDDSGVARSGDLP

-592 TVTDNGGK
+592 TVTDNDGK

-618 EGCEYTL
+618 EGWEYTL

-664 KDASG
+664 KDVSG
-669 KNYIEGA
+669 KNYVEGA

-719 YVKAD
+719 YVKAKD
-724 DIFFTV
+724 VFFTV
-730 SNEKKNESVIMK
+730 SNEKKNESV
-742 DSKITASKTDITGT
+742 
-756 KEIKGAVLTV
+756 
-766 TDNDGKVIDTW
+766 
-777 TSDGNP
+777 
-783 HAISGLHEGW
+783 
-793 EYTLTETT
+793 
-801 APKGYVKAES
+801 
-811 IKFKAESGKD
+811 
-821 QKLVMKDGQFTAKKT
+821 
-836 DVSGKN
+836 
-842 HVEGAKL
+842 
-849 EVRDEKNN
+849 
-857 VVDSWTTT
+857 
-865 KEDHYISGLEEGKT
+865 
-879 YRLVEAEAP
+879 
-888 KGYVKASD
+888 
-896 VSFTVT
+896 
-902 ADMESATVVM
+902 
-912 KDAKIT
+912 
-918 AKKTDISGTKEVEGA
+918 
-933 EMIVTDEKGTIVDK
+933 
-947 WISGKE
+947 
-953 EHSISG
+953 
-959 LEAGKKYTL
+959 
-968 TEKTAP
+968 
-974 NSFVKAESIEFTA
+974 
-987 GGDKNQSLVMKDKQY
+987 
-1002 TVSKKDASVKNYVEG
+1002 
-1017 AKLEV
+1017 
-1022 RDEQDRVVDSWTTT
+1022 
-1036 KEDHYVSGLEEGKTY
+1036 
-1051 RLVEVEAPKGYVK
+1051 
-1064 ASDIYFTVSKD
+1064 
-1075 KKNET
+1075 
-1080 VVMKDAKIT
+1080 VMKDAKIT
-1089 ASKREIT
+1089 ASKTEVT
-1096 GTKEIEGAKMTV
+1096 GTKEVEGAKMTV
-1108 TDDKG
+1108 TDEKG
-1113 TVVDK
+1113 KTVDE

-1134 KRYTLT
+1134 KKYTLT

-1173 ITKTEVTGTKE
+1173 
-1184 IEGAKMTVKDE
+1184 
-1195 TGKTVDTWTSTKEEH
+1195 
-1210 YVSGLEEGKKY
+1210 
-1221 TLIEETAPNGYV
+1221 
-1233 KAESIEFTVSKEKKN
+1233 
-1248 EAYIMKDKQVTVTKT
+1248 VTKT
-1263 EVSGTDEVEGAKM
+1263 EVSGTDEVEGA
-1276 TVTDEK
+1276 TDEK

-1290 STKEEHY
+1290 SGKEEHY

-1307 ILTETTAPNGYVKA
+1307 TLTETTAPNGYVKA

-1335 KVNMLDKQVS
+1335 KVNMLDKQIS

-1353 TQEVPGATLTV
+1353 TQEAPGATLTV
-1364 KDEDGN
+1364 KDADGN
-1370 TVDTWVSGDKEHY
+1370 TVDTWVSGEKEHY

-1396 EENAPEGYVR
+1396 EETAPEGYVR
-1406 AEEITFTV
+1406 AAEITFTV
-1414 TNEKIDQE
+1414 TKEKVDQE
-1422 VNMFDAQ
+1422 VNMFDTQ

-1444 GAEFTVFDKDG
+1444 GAEFSVFDKDG

-1466 AHAVSGLDAGK
+1466 AHAVSGLDAGC

-1523 VDAQTKNVIKSKDF
+1523 VDAQTKKVIRSKDF

-1593 VVDDKLENVGKTYSF
+1593 VIDDNLENVGKTYSF
-1608 IYQDTPMPTTGVKT
+1608 VYQDTPMPTTGVKT
-1622 GDGTDIQKFTALTGI
+1622 GDGTDIKKFTALTGI
-1637 SGIVLLLCVI
+1637 SGIVLLICVI

>member
-20 LGVASQGIS
+20 LGIASQGIS

-65 HAKKTPGSQDMNAE
+65 HAKKTPGSQNMNAE
-79 IYTSTEAKYANIRKI
+79 IYTSTEARYANIRKI

-154 NNLVFSKHVVNTWY
+154 NNLVFSKYVVNTWY
-168 DKNAKTQKSE
+168 DQNAKIQKSE

-185 NKYHITIN
+185 NGYHITIN

-202 NETRGWS
+202 NETKGWA

-227 GYTGHAYSGYLQGG
+227 GYTGHAYSGYLKGG

-249 WNGNSKQ
+249 YNGNSKQ

-264 VDPGVNTFLNADF
+264 VDPGVNTFLNAEF

-306 GYDRDITVTNGEI
+306 GYDRDVTVTNGEI

-368 KISIKKTDSK
+368 KISIKKSDSK

-464 VKTGKIEIQKTD
+464 VKTGKIEIKKTD
-476 TEGNPLKGGEF
+476 TEGNPLKSGEF

-511 KTDDSGVARSDDLP
+511 KTDNSGVARSDDLP

-535 APTQEAGNSHN
+535 APTQEAGNSQN

-561 NKTDT
+561 NNTDT

-592 TVTDNGGK
+592 TVTDNDGK

-618 EGCEYTL
+618 EGSEYTL

-652 IVMKDKQFTASK
+652 LVMKDKQFTASK

-669 KNYIEGA
+669 KNYVEGA

-707 TYRLVEAEAPKG
+707 TY
-719 YVKAD
+719 
-724 DIFFTV
+724 T
-730 SNEKKNESVIMK
+730 
-742 DSKITASKTDITGT
+742 
-756 KEIKGAVLTV
+756 
-766 TDNDGKVIDTW
+766 
-777 TSDGNP
+777 
-783 HAISGLHEGW
+783 
-793 EYTLTETT
+793 
-801 APKGYVKAES
+801 
-811 IKFKAESGKD
+811 
-821 QKLVMKDGQFTAKKT
+821 
-836 DVSGKN
+836 
-842 HVEGAKL
+842 
-849 EVRDEKNN
+849 
-857 VVDSWTTT
+857 
-865 KEDHYISGLEEGKT
+865 
-879 YRLVEAEAP
+879 
-888 KGYVKASD
+888 
-896 VSFTVT
+896 
-902 ADMESATVVM
+902 
-912 KDAKIT
+912 
-918 AKKTDISGTKEVEGA
+918 
-933 EMIVTDEKGTIVDK
+933 
-947 WISGKE
+947 
-953 EHSISG
+953 
-959 LEAGKKYTL
+959 
-968 TEKTAP
+968 
-974 NSFVKAESIEFTA
+974 
-987 GGDKNQSLVMKDKQY
+987 
-1002 TVSKKDASVKNYVEG
+1002 
-1017 AKLEV
+1017 
-1022 RDEQDRVVDSWTTT
+1022 
-1036 KEDHYVSGLEEGKTY
+1036 
-1051 RLVEVEAPKGYVK
+1051 
-1064 ASDIYFTVSKD
+1064 
-1075 KKNET
+1075 
-1080 VVMKDAKIT
+1080 
-1089 ASKREIT
+1089 
-1096 GTKEIEGAKMTV
+1096 
-1108 TDDKG
+1108 
-1113 TVVDK
+1113 
-1118 WTSGKEEHSI
+1118 
-1128 SGLEEG
+1128 
-1134 KRYTLT
+1134 
-1140 ETTAPKGYVKAESI
+1140 
-1154 EFTAGDK
+1154 
-1161 DQKLVM
+1161 
-1167 KDKQVT
+1167 
-1173 ITKTEVTGTKE
+1173 
-1184 IEGAKMTVKDE
+1184 
-1195 TGKTVDTWTSTKEEH
+1195 
-1210 YVSGLEEGKKY
+1210 
-1221 TLIEETAPNGYV
+1221 
-1233 KAESIEFTVSKEKKN
+1233 
-1248 EAYIMKDKQVTVTKT
+1248 
-1263 EVSGTDEVEGAKM
+1263 
-1276 TVTDEK
+1276 
-1282 GKTVDEWT
+1282 
-1290 STKEEHY
+1290 
-1297 VSGLEEGKTY
+1297 
-1307 ILTETTAPNGYVKA
+1307 LTETTAPNGYVKA

-1335 KVNMLDKQVS
+1335 KVSMLDKQVS

-1370 TVDTWVSGDKEHY
+1370 TVDTWVSGEKEHY

-1396 EENAPEGYVR
+1396 EETAPEGYVR

-1414 TNEKIDQE
+1414 TNEKVDQE

-1466 AHAVSGLDAGK
+1466 AHAVSGLDAGS
-1477 EYILKETKT
+1477 EYVLKETKT

-1504 NMDVEIKEQPVLT
+1504 NMDVEINEQPVLT

-1523 VDAQTKNVIKSKDF
+1523 VDAQTKKVIRSKDF
-1537 EFTMYSDAECKNAI
+1537 EFTMYSDADCKNAI

-1563 TFKDLRYGTYYI
+1563 TFKNLRYGTYYI

-1593 VVDDKLENVGKTYSF
+1593 VIDDNLENVGKTYSF

-1637 SGIVLLLCVI
+1637 SGIVLLICVI
-1647 LILRKKKNAQ
+1647 LIIRKK

>member
-29 TVEAFSAH
+29 SVEASGN
-37 VDYDGKSTAYGS
+37 YELKYYGQSKGLGSECGNYTIDGRRGWCIEHKKDSPPSG
-49 TCGKFRI
+49 FV
-56 NGRQAWCLE
+56 NG
-65 HAKKTPGSQDMNAE
+65 E
-79 IYTSTEAKYANIRKI
+79 IYHGTDAKSANIRKI
-94 MYYGWFGYEEW
+94 MYYGWEGFEPW
-105 SGLHGKSDNEKNVI
+105 SGLNTLSDAEKNSL
-119 MSKALSHAYSGSSIS
+119 MSMALSCAYSGTKIRNATI
-134 KGIMTDFYNY
+134 KNFYNY
-144 ATSKPDPLHQ
+144 ATSQPDPQ
-154 NNLVFSKHVVNTWY
+154 NKNILKFSKQIVNTWY
-168 DKNAKTQKSE
+168 DQNAKVQKSE

-185 NKYHITIN
+185 NGAHVTIN
-193 TQTNRVKVV
+193 PQTSKVRVV
-202 NETRGWS
+202 NETKGTS
-209 GQVVD
+209 GQIVD
-214 VYGGDTVH
+214 VYAGDTVH

-227 GYTGHAYSGYLQGG
+227 DYTGNSYSGWLKGG
-241 FTFAPLIA
+241 FSFAPLIVH
-249 WNGNSKQ
+249 NGNSKQ
-256 QQIGTWLT
+256 QHIGAWITT
-264 VDPGVNTFLNADF
+264 DPLEPTCLNADF
-277 RAQLGSLKLRKT
+277 KAVVGSLKLRKT

-306 GYDRDITVTNGEI
+306 GYDKDVTVANGEI
-319 TVNELPIGDYTVTEK
+319 TVNDLTVGDYTITEK

-368 KISIKKTDSK
+368 KISIKKSDSK

-425 KETKAPEAY
+425 KETKSPEAY

-464 VKTGKIEIQKTD
+464 VKTGKIEIKKTD
-476 TEGNPLKGGEF
+476 TEGNPLKSGEF

-592 TVTDNGGK
+592 TVTDNDGK

-618 EGCEYTL
+618 EGWEYTL

-638 SIKFTVSTDKKDQT
+638 SIKFTVSTDKKDQKL
-652 IVMKDKQFTASK
+652 VMKDKQFTASK
-664 KDASG
+664 KDVSG
-669 KNYIEGA
+669 KNYVEGA

-719 YVKAD
+719 YVKAKD
-724 DIFFTV
+724 VFFTV
-730 SNEKKNESVIMK
+730 SNEKKNESV
-742 DSKITASKTDITGT
+742 
-756 KEIKGAVLTV
+756 
-766 TDNDGKVIDTW
+766 
-777 TSDGNP
+777 
-783 HAISGLHEGW
+783 
-793 EYTLTETT
+793 
-801 APKGYVKAES
+801 
-811 IKFKAESGKD
+811 
-821 QKLVMKDGQFTAKKT
+821 
-836 DVSGKN
+836 
-842 HVEGAKL
+842 
-849 EVRDEKNN
+849 
-857 VVDSWTTT
+857 
-865 KEDHYISGLEEGKT
+865 
-879 YRLVEAEAP
+879 
-888 KGYVKASD
+888 
-896 VSFTVT
+896 
-902 ADMESATVVM
+902 
-912 KDAKIT
+912 
-918 AKKTDISGTKEVEGA
+918 
-933 EMIVTDEKGTIVDK
+933 
-947 WISGKE
+947 
-953 EHSISG
+953 
-959 LEAGKKYTL
+959 
-968 TEKTAP
+968 
-974 NSFVKAESIEFTA
+974 
-987 GGDKNQSLVMKDKQY
+987 
-1002 TVSKKDASVKNYVEG
+1002 
-1017 AKLEV
+1017 
-1022 RDEQDRVVDSWTTT
+1022 
-1036 KEDHYVSGLEEGKTY
+1036 
-1051 RLVEVEAPKGYVK
+1051 
-1064 ASDIYFTVSKD
+1064 
-1075 KKNET
+1075 
-1080 VVMKDAKIT
+1080 VMKDAKIT
-1089 ASKREIT
+1089 ASKTEVT

-1108 TDDKG
+1108 TDEKG
-1113 TVVDK
+1113 KTVDE

-1134 KRYTLT
+1134 KKYTLT

-1167 KDKQVT
+1167 KDKQIT

-1282 GKTVDEWT
+1282 GKTVDTWV
-1290 STKEEHY
+1290 SGDKEHY

-1307 ILTETTAPNGYVKA
+1307 TLTETTAPNGYVKA

-1390 KTYTLI
+1390 KTFTLI

-1523 VDAQTKNVIKSKDF
+1523 VDAQTKKVIKSKDF

-1637 SGIVLLLCVI
+1637 SGIVLLICVI

>member
-29 TVEAFSAH
+29 TVQAANCY
-37 VDYDGKSTAYGS
+37 VNYDGKSTAYGS

-65 HAKKTPGSQDMNAE
+65 HKKSTPGSQNMNSE
-79 IYTSTEAKYANIRKI
+79 VYTSTEARYANIRKI

-105 SGLHGKSDNEKNVI
+105 SGLQGKSDDEKNVI

-144 ATSKPDPLHQ
+144 ATSKPDPLNQHV
-154 NNLVFSKHVVNTWY
+154 LIFSKQVVNTWY
-168 DKNAKTQKSE
+168 DQNAKIQKSE

-185 NKYHITIN
+185 SGYHITIN
-193 TQTNRVKVV
+193 TQTNRVKLV

-227 GYTGHAYSGYLQGG
+227 GYTGNAYSGWKKGG
-241 FTFAPLIA
+241 FQFAPLIA
-249 WNGNSKQ
+249 WNNDSSKQ
-256 QQIGTWLT
+256 RVGTWVT
-264 VDPGVNTFLNADF
+264 IQDPLVSTCLNADF

-306 GYDRDITVTNGEI
+306 GYEKDVTVTNGEI

-334 TAPNGYLVNVAPFKT
+334 TAPNGYLVNVAPFKA
-349 TVSANQTAETTI
+349 TVSAGQTAETTI

-368 KISIKKTDSK
+368 KISIKKSDSK

-464 VKTGKIEIQKTD
+464 VKTGKIEIKKTD

-561 NKTDT
+561 NKTDS

-592 TVTDNGGK
+592 TVTDNDGK

-618 EGCEYTL
+618 EGWEYTL

-652 IVMKDKQFTASK
+652 
-664 KDASG
+664 
-669 KNYIEGA
+669 
-676 KLEVRDDQNR
+676 
-686 VVDSW
+686 
-691 TSTKE
+691 
-696 DHYVSGLEEGK
+696 
-707 TYRLVEAEAPKG
+707 LV
-719 YVKAD
+719 
-724 DIFFTV
+724 
-730 SNEKKNESVIMK
+730 
-742 DSKITASKTDITGT
+742 
-756 KEIKGAVLTV
+756 
-766 TDNDGKVIDTW
+766 
-777 TSDGNP
+777 
-783 HAISGLHEGW
+783 
-793 EYTLTETT
+793 
-801 APKGYVKAES
+801 
-811 IKFKAESGKD
+811 
-821 QKLVMKDGQFTAKKT
+821 
-836 DVSGKN
+836 
-842 HVEGAKL
+842 
-849 EVRDEKNN
+849 
-857 VVDSWTTT
+857 
-865 KEDHYISGLEEGKT
+865 
-879 YRLVEAEAP
+879 
-888 KGYVKASD
+888 
-896 VSFTVT
+896 
-902 ADMESATVVM
+902 
-912 KDAKIT
+912 
-918 AKKTDISGTKEVEGA
+918 
-933 EMIVTDEKGTIVDK
+933 
-947 WISGKE
+947 
-953 EHSISG
+953 
-959 LEAGKKYTL
+959 
-968 TEKTAP
+968 
-974 NSFVKAESIEFTA
+974 
-987 GGDKNQSLVMKDKQY
+987 
-1002 TVSKKDASVKNYVEG
+1002 
-1017 AKLEV
+1017 
-1022 RDEQDRVVDSWTTT
+1022 
-1036 KEDHYVSGLEEGKTY
+1036 
-1051 RLVEVEAPKGYVK
+1051 
-1064 ASDIYFTVSKD
+1064 
-1075 KKNET
+1075 
-1080 VVMKDAKIT
+1080 
-1089 ASKREIT
+1089 
-1096 GTKEIEGAKMTV
+1096 
-1108 TDDKG
+1108 
-1113 TVVDK
+1113 
-1118 WTSGKEEHSI
+1118 
-1128 SGLEEG
+1128 
-1134 KRYTLT
+1134 
-1140 ETTAPKGYVKAESI
+1140 
-1154 EFTAGDK
+1154 
-1161 DQKLVM
+1161 
-1167 KDKQVT
+1167 
-1173 ITKTEVTGTKE
+1173 
-1184 IEGAKMTVKDE
+1184 
-1195 TGKTVDTWTSTKEEH
+1195 
-1210 YVSGLEEGKKY
+1210 
-1221 TLIEETAPNGYV
+1221 
-1233 KAESIEFTVSKEKKN
+1233 
-1248 EAYIMKDKQVTVTKT
+1248 MKDKQVTVTKT

-1290 STKEEHY
+1290 SGKEEHY

-1307 ILTETTAPNGYVKA
+1307 TLTETTAPNGYVKA
-1321 ESIEFTVSKDKVNQ
+1321 GSIEFTVSKDKVNQ

-1396 EENAPEGYVR
+1396 EETAPEGYVR

-1414 TNEKIDQE
+1414 TNEKVDQE

-1429 VKVTKTDALTGDAVK
+1429 MKVSKTDALTGDAVK

-1477 EYILKETKT
+1477 EYIIKETKT

-1517 DIEVQK
+1517 DIKVQK
-1523 VDAQTKNVIKSKDF
+1523 VDAQTKKVIRSKDF
-1537 EFTMYSDAECKNAI
+1537 EFTMYSDADCKNAI

-1563 TFKDLRYGTYYI
+1563 TFKNLRYGTYYI

-1637 SGIVLLLCVI
+1637 SGIVLLICVI

>member
-6 LKKLGAVALSALMT
+6 LKKLGAVALSAFMT
-20 LGVASQGIS
+20 LGIASQGIS

-37 VDYDGKSTAYGS
+37 VDNDGKSTAYGS

-79 IYTSTEAKYANIRKI
+79 IYTSTDARYANIRKI

-154 NNLVFSKHVVNTWY
+154 NNLVFSKYVVNTWY
-168 DKNAKTQKSE
+168 DQNAKIQKSE

-185 NKYHITIN
+185 NGYHITIN

-202 NETRGWS
+202 NETKGWA

-249 WNGNSKQ
+249 YNGNSKQ

-264 VDPGVNTFLNADF
+264 VDPGVNTFLNAEF

-289 DTGGK
+289 DKGGK

-306 GYDRDITVTNGEI
+306 GYDRDVTVTNGEI

-368 KISIKKTDSK
+368 KISIKKSDSK

-390 EYTVYGADGQEVGK
+390 EYTVYGADSQEVGK

-464 VKTGKIEIQKTD
+464 VKTGKIEIKKTD
-476 TEGNPLKGGEF
+476 TEGNPLKSGEF

-592 TVTDNGGK
+592 TVTDNDGK

-618 EGCEYTL
+618 EGWEYTL

-638 SIKFTVSTDKKDQT
+638 SIKFTVSTDKKD
-652 IVMKDKQFTASK
+652 
-664 KDASG
+664 
-669 KNYIEGA
+669 
-676 KLEVRDDQNR
+676 
-686 VVDSW
+686 
-691 TSTKE
+691 
-696 DHYVSGLEEGK
+696 
-707 TYRLVEAEAPKG
+707 
-719 YVKAD
+719 
-724 DIFFTV
+724 
-730 SNEKKNESVIMK
+730 
-742 DSKITASKTDITGT
+742 
-756 KEIKGAVLTV
+756 
-766 TDNDGKVIDTW
+766 
-777 TSDGNP
+777 
-783 HAISGLHEGW
+783 
-793 EYTLTETT
+793 
-801 APKGYVKAES
+801 
-811 IKFKAESGKD
+811 
-821 QKLVMKDGQFTAKKT
+821 
-836 DVSGKN
+836 
-842 HVEGAKL
+842 
-849 EVRDEKNN
+849 
-857 VVDSWTTT
+857 
-865 KEDHYISGLEEGKT
+865 
-879 YRLVEAEAP
+879 
-888 KGYVKASD
+888 
-896 VSFTVT
+896 
-902 ADMESATVVM
+902 
-912 KDAKIT
+912 
-918 AKKTDISGTKEVEGA
+918 
-933 EMIVTDEKGTIVDK
+933 
-947 WISGKE
+947 
-953 EHSISG
+953 
-959 LEAGKKYTL
+959 
-968 TEKTAP
+968 
-974 NSFVKAESIEFTA
+974 
-987 GGDKNQSLVMKDKQY
+987 QSLVMKDKQY

-1051 RLVEVEAPKGYVK
+1051 
-1064 ASDIYFTVSKD
+1064 
-1075 KKNET
+1075 
-1080 VVMKDAKIT
+1080 
-1089 ASKREIT
+1089 
-1096 GTKEIEGAKMTV
+1096 
-1108 TDDKG
+1108 
-1113 TVVDK
+1113 
-1118 WTSGKEEHSI
+1118 
-1128 SGLEEG
+1128 
-1134 KRYTLT
+1134 
-1140 ETTAPKGYVKAESI
+1140 
-1154 EFTAGDK
+1154 
-1161 DQKLVM
+1161 
-1167 KDKQVT
+1167 
-1173 ITKTEVTGTKE
+1173 
-1184 IEGAKMTVKDE
+1184 
-1195 TGKTVDTWTSTKEEH
+1195 
-1210 YVSGLEEGKKY
+1210 
-1221 TLIEETAPNGYV
+1221 TLIEET
-1233 KAESIEFTVSKEKKN
+1233 
-1248 EAYIMKDKQVTVTKT
+1248 
-1263 EVSGTDEVEGAKM
+1263 
-1276 TVTDEK
+1276 
-1282 GKTVDEWT
+1282 
-1290 STKEEHY
+1290 
-1297 VSGLEEGKTY
+1297 
-1307 ILTETTAPNGYVKA
+1307 
-1321 ESIEFTVSKDKVNQ
+1321 
-1335 KVNMLDKQVS
+1335 
-1345 VTKTDITG
+1345 
-1353 TQEVPGATLTV
+1353 
-1364 KDEDGN
+1364 
-1370 TVDTWVSGDKEHY
+1370 
-1383 VSGLEEG
+1383 
-1390 KTYTLI
+1390 
-1396 EENAPEGYVR
+1396 APEGYVR

-1414 TNEKIDQE
+1414 TNEKVDQE

-1429 VKVTKTDALTGDAVK
+1429 VKVSKTDALTGDAVK

-1477 EYILKETKT
+1477 EYIIKETKT

-1523 VDAQTKNVIKSKDF
+1523 VDAQTKKVIRSKDF
-1537 EFTMYSDAECKNAI
+1537 EFTMYSDADCKNAI

-1563 TFKDLRYGTYYI
+1563 TFKNLRYGTYYI

-1637 SGIVLLLCVI
+1637 SGIVLLICVI

>member
-29 TVEAFSAH
+29 TVQAASYY
-37 VDYDGKSTAYGS
+37 VNYDGKSTAYGS

-65 HAKKTPGSQDMNAE
+65 HAKKTPGSQSMNAE
-79 IYTSTEAKYANIRKI
+79 IYHSTEARYANIRKI

-105 SGLHGKSDNEKNVI
+105 GGLHGKSDNEKNVI

-144 ATSKPDPLHQ
+144 ATSKPDPLNQ
-154 NNLVFSKHVVNTWY
+154 NVLVFSKMVVNTWY
-168 DKNAKTQKSE
+168 DKNAKVQKSE

-185 NKYHITIN
+185 SGYHITIN

-227 GYTGHAYSGYLQGG
+227 GYTGHVYSGYLKGG

-249 WNGNSKQ
+249 WNGDSKKQ
-256 QQIGTWLT
+256 HVGTWIT
-264 VDPGVNTFLNADF
+264 EDPLVNTFLNADF

-306 GYDRDITVTNGEI
+306 GYDRDVTVSNGEI
-319 TVNELPIGDYTVTEK
+319 TVNDLTIGDYTITEK

-368 KISIKKTDSK
+368 KISIRKSDSK

-390 EYTVYGADGQEVGK
+390 EYTVYGADSQEVGK

-464 VKTGKIEIQKTD
+464 VKTGKIEIKKTD
-476 TEGNPLKGGEF
+476 TEGNPLKSGEF

-592 TVTDNGGK
+592 TVTDNDGK

-618 EGCEYTL
+618 EGWEYTL

-652 IVMKDKQFTASK
+652 LVMKDKQFTASK
-664 KDASG
+664 KDVSG
-669 KNYIEGA
+669 KNYVEGA

-947 WISGKE
+947 WISDKE

-1140 ETTAPKGYVKAESI
+1140 ETTAPKGYVKAGSI

-1221 TLIEETAPNGYV
+1221 TLIEETAPDGYV

-1248 EAYIMKDKQVTVTKT
+1248 EAYIMK
-1263 EVSGTDEVEGAKM
+1263 
-1276 TVTDEK
+1276 
-1282 GKTVDEWT
+1282 
-1290 STKEEHY
+1290 
-1297 VSGLEEGKTY
+1297 
-1307 ILTETTAPNGYVKA
+1307 
-1321 ESIEFTVSKDKVNQ
+1321 
-1335 KVNMLDKQVS
+1335 DKQVS

-1523 VDAQTKNVIKSKDF
+1523 VDAQTKKVIKSKDF

-1637 SGIVLLLCVI
+1637 SGIVLLICVI

>member
-6 LKKLGAVALSALMT
+6 LRKLGAVALSALMT

-29 TVEAFSAH
+29 TVQATSYY
-37 VDYDGKSTAYGS
+37 VNYDGKSKAYGS

-65 HAKKTPGSQDMNAE
+65 HKKSTPGSQSMNAE
-79 IYTSTEAKYANIRKI
+79 IYHSTEAKYANIRKI

-105 SGLHGKSDNEKNVI
+105 GGLHGKSNDEKNVI

-144 ATSKPDPLHQ
+144 ATSKPDPLNQHV
-154 NNLVFSKHVVNTWY
+154 LMFSKNVVNTWY

-185 NKYHITIN
+185 NGYHITIN

-227 GYTGHAYSGYLQGG
+227 GYTGHAYSGYLKGG

-249 WNGNSKQ
+249 WNGDSRKQ
-256 QQIGTWLT
+256 RVGTWIT
-264 VDPGVNTFLNADF
+264 EDPIQTTFLNADF

-289 DTGGK
+289 DKGGK

-306 GYDRDITVTNGEI
+306 GYDRDVTVTNGEI

-349 TVSANQTAETTI
+349 TVSANHTAETTI

-368 KISIKKTDSK
+368 KISIKKSDSK

-464 VKTGKIEIQKTD
+464 VKTGKIEIKKTD
-476 TEGNPLKGGEF
+476 TEGNPLKSGEF

-511 KTDDSGVARSDDLP
+511 KTDDSGVARSGDLP

-592 TVTDNGGK
+592 TVTDNDGK

-618 EGCEYTL
+618 EGWEYTL

-664 KDASG
+664 KDVSG
-669 KNYIEGA
+669 KNYVEGA

-719 YVKAD
+719 YVKAKD
-724 DIFFTV
+724 VFFTV
-730 SNEKKNESVIMK
+730 SNEKKNESV
-742 DSKITASKTDITGT
+742 
-756 KEIKGAVLTV
+756 
-766 TDNDGKVIDTW
+766 
-777 TSDGNP
+777 
-783 HAISGLHEGW
+783 
-793 EYTLTETT
+793 
-801 APKGYVKAES
+801 
-811 IKFKAESGKD
+811 
-821 QKLVMKDGQFTAKKT
+821 
-836 DVSGKN
+836 
-842 HVEGAKL
+842 
-849 EVRDEKNN
+849 
-857 VVDSWTTT
+857 
-865 KEDHYISGLEEGKT
+865 
-879 YRLVEAEAP
+879 
-888 KGYVKASD
+888 
-896 VSFTVT
+896 
-902 ADMESATVVM
+902 
-912 KDAKIT
+912 
-918 AKKTDISGTKEVEGA
+918 
-933 EMIVTDEKGTIVDK
+933 
-947 WISGKE
+947 
-953 EHSISG
+953 
-959 LEAGKKYTL
+959 
-968 TEKTAP
+968 
-974 NSFVKAESIEFTA
+974 
-987 GGDKNQSLVMKDKQY
+987 
-1002 TVSKKDASVKNYVEG
+1002 
-1017 AKLEV
+1017 
-1022 RDEQDRVVDSWTTT
+1022 
-1036 KEDHYVSGLEEGKTY
+1036 
-1051 RLVEVEAPKGYVK
+1051 
-1064 ASDIYFTVSKD
+1064 
-1075 KKNET
+1075 
-1080 VVMKDAKIT
+1080 VMKDAKIT
-1089 ASKREIT
+1089 ASKTEVT
-1096 GTKEIEGAKMTV
+1096 GTKEVEGAKMTV
-1108 TDDKG
+1108 TDEKG
-1113 TVVDK
+1113 KTVDE

-1134 KRYTLT
+1134 KKYTLI

-1161 DQKLVM
+1161 DQKLV
-1167 KDKQVT
+1167 
-1173 ITKTEVTGTKE
+1173 
-1184 IEGAKMTVKDE
+1184 
-1195 TGKTVDTWTSTKEEH
+1195 
-1210 YVSGLEEGKKY
+1210 
-1221 TLIEETAPNGYV
+1221 
-1233 KAESIEFTVSKEKKN
+1233 
-1248 EAYIMKDKQVTVTKT
+1248 MKDKQVTVTKT

-1290 STKEEHY
+1290 SGKEEHY

-1307 ILTETTAPNGYVKA
+1307 TLTETTAPNGYVKA

-1335 KVNMLDKQVS
+1335 KVNMLDKQIS

-1364 KDEDGN
+1364 KDADGN
-1370 TVDTWVSGDKEHY
+1370 TVDTWVSGEKEHY

-1396 EENAPEGYVR
+1396 EETAPEGYVR
-1406 AEEITFTV
+1406 ADEITFTV
-1414 TNEKIDQE
+1414 TKEKVDQE

-1466 AHAVSGLDAGK
+1466 AHAVSGLDAGC

-1504 NMDVEIKEQPVLT
+1504 NMDVEIKEHPVLT

-1523 VDAQTKNVIKSKDF
+1523 VDAQTKKVIRSKDF

-1593 VVDDKLENVGKTYSF
+1593 VIDANLENVGKTYSF
-1608 IYQDTPMPTTGVKT
+1608 VYQDTPMPTTGVKT
-1622 GDGTDIQKFTALTGI
+1622 GDGTDIKKFTALTGI
-1637 SGIVLLLCVI
+1637 SGIVLLICVI

>member
-29 TVEAFSAH
+29 TVQATSYY
-37 VDYDGKSTAYGS
+37 VNYDGKSKAYGS

-65 HAKKTPGSQDMNAE
+65 HKKSTPGSQSMNAE
-79 IYTSTEAKYANIRKI
+79 IYHSTEAKYANIRKI

-105 SGLHGKSDNEKNVI
+105 GGLHGKSNDEKNVI

-144 ATSKPDPLHQ
+144 ATSKPDPLNQHV
-154 NNLVFSKHVVNTWY
+154 LMFSKNVVNTWY

-185 NKYHITIN
+185 NGYHITIN

-227 GYTGHAYSGYLQGG
+227 GYTGHAYSGYLKGG

-249 WNGNSKQ
+249 WNGDSRKQ
-256 QQIGTWLT
+256 HVGTWIT
-264 VDPGVNTFLNADF
+264 EDPIQNTFLNADF

-289 DTGGK
+289 DKGGK

-306 GYDRDITVTNGEI
+306 GYDRDVTVTNGEI

-349 TVSANQTAETTI
+349 TVSANHTAETTI

-368 KISIKKTDSK
+368 KISIKKSDSK

-464 VKTGKIEIQKTD
+464 VKTGKIEIKKTD
-476 TEGNPLKGGEF
+476 TEGNPLKSGEF

-511 KTDDSGVARSDDLP
+511 KTDDSGVARSGDLP

-583 TDEIKGAVM
+583 TYEIKGAVM
-592 TVTDNGGK
+592 TVTDNDGK

-618 EGCEYTL
+618 EGWEYTL

-652 IVMKDKQFTASK
+652 LVMKDKQFTASK
-664 KDASG
+664 KD
-669 KNYIEGA
+669 
-676 KLEVRDDQNR
+676 
-686 VVDSW
+686 
-691 TSTKE
+691 
-696 DHYVSGLEEGK
+696 VSG
-707 TYRLVEAEAPKG
+707 
-719 YVKAD
+719 
-724 DIFFTV
+724 
-730 SNEKKNESVIMK
+730 
-742 DSKITASKTDITGT
+742 
-756 KEIKGAVLTV
+756 
-766 TDNDGKVIDTW
+766 
-777 TSDGNP
+777 
-783 HAISGLHEGW
+783 
-793 EYTLTETT
+793 
-801 APKGYVKAES
+801 
-811 IKFKAESGKD
+811 
-821 QKLVMKDGQFTAKKT
+821 
-836 DVSGKN
+836 
-842 HVEGAKL
+842 
-849 EVRDEKNN
+849 
-857 VVDSWTTT
+857 
-865 KEDHYISGLEEGKT
+865 
-879 YRLVEAEAP
+879 
-888 KGYVKASD
+888 
-896 VSFTVT
+896 
-902 ADMESATVVM
+902 
-912 KDAKIT
+912 
-918 AKKTDISGTKEVEGA
+918 
-933 EMIVTDEKGTIVDK
+933 
-947 WISGKE
+947 
-953 EHSISG
+953 
-959 LEAGKKYTL
+959 
-968 TEKTAP
+968 
-974 NSFVKAESIEFTA
+974 
-987 GGDKNQSLVMKDKQY
+987 
-1002 TVSKKDASVKNYVEG
+1002 KNYVEG

-1134 KRYTLT
+1134 KKYTLT
-1140 ETTAPKGYVKAESI
+1140 ETTAPKDYVKAESI

-1161 DQKLVM
+1161 DQNLV
-1167 KDKQVT
+1167 
-1173 ITKTEVTGTKE
+1173 
-1184 IEGAKMTVKDE
+1184 
-1195 TGKTVDTWTSTKEEH
+1195 
-1210 YVSGLEEGKKY
+1210 
-1221 TLIEETAPNGYV
+1221 
-1233 KAESIEFTVSKEKKN
+1233 
-1248 EAYIMKDKQVTVTKT
+1248 MKDKQVTVTKT

-1290 STKEEHY
+1290 SGKEEHY

-1307 ILTETTAPNGYVKA
+1307 TLTETTAPNGYVKA

-1335 KVNMLDKQVS
+1335 KVNMLDKQIS

-1364 KDEDGN
+1364 KDADGN

-1396 EENAPEGYVR
+1396 EETAPEGYVR

-1414 TNEKIDQE
+1414 TNEKVDQE

-1466 AHAVSGLDAGK
+1466 AHAVSGLDAGC

-1523 VDAQTKNVIKSKDF
+1523 VDAQTKKVIRSKDF

-1593 VVDDKLENVGKTYSF
+1593 VIDDNLENVGKTYSF
-1608 IYQDTPMPTTGVKT
+1608 VYQDTPMPTTGVKT
-1622 GDGTDIQKFTALTGI
+1622 GDGTDIKKFTALTGI
-1637 SGIVLLLCVI
+1637 SGIVLLICVI
-1647 LILRKKKNAQ
+1647 LIIRKKRNDQ

>member
-20 LGVASQGIS
+20 LGVTSQS
-29 TVEAFSAH
+29 LNTVEASSHNLEYYGQTTAWGTECGN
-37 VDYDGKSTAYGS
+37 YSIDGRRAWCIEHKKDSPPAGVLNGDVYKSTE
-49 TCGKFRI
+49 GKF
-56 NGRQAWCLE
+56 
-65 HAKKTPGSQDMNAE
+65 
-79 IYTSTEAKYANIRKI
+79 ANMRKI
-94 MYYGWFGYEEW
+94 MYYGWQGYEQW
-105 SGLHGKSDNEKNVI
+105 NGMNNLSDIEKNTM
-119 MSKALSHAYSGSSIS
+119 MSIALSHAYSGSKI
-134 KGIMTDFYNY
+134 KQQIIKDFYNF
-144 ATSKPDPLHQ
+144 AVSQPDPL
-154 NNLVFSKHVVNTWY
+154 NKNVLKFSKQIVNVWY
-168 DKNAKTQKSE
+168 DKDAKVQKSE
-178 SSRLNGP
+178 SSTLNGP
-185 NKYHITIN
+185 SNYHVTIN
-193 TQTNRVKVV
+193 PQTSKVRVV
-202 NETRGWS
+202 NETRGTS
-209 GQVVD
+209 GQIVD

-227 GYTGHAYSGYLQGG
+227 DYTGNSYSGWLKGG
-241 FTFAPLIA
+241 FQFAPLIV
-249 WNGNSKQ
+249 WNNNASQ
-256 QQIGTWLT
+256 QHISTWVIT
-264 VDPGVNTFLNADF
+264 NPDEPTCLNADF
-277 RAQLGSLKLRKT
+277 KAVVGSLKLRKT

-294 LLDGAVFHVSGN
+294 LLNGAVFHVSGN
-306 GYDRDITVTNGEI
+306 GYEQDVTVENGEI
-319 TVNELPIGDYTVTEK
+319 TVNELPAGDYTITEK

-349 TVSANQTAETTI
+349 TVVPGQTAETTI

-368 KISIKKTDSK
+368 KISIKKSDSK

-464 VKTGKIEIQKTD
+464 VKTGKIEIKKTD
-476 TEGNPLKGGEF
+476 TEGNPLKSGEF

-592 TVTDNGGK
+592 TVTDNDGK

-618 EGCEYTL
+618 EGWEYTL

-664 KDASG
+664 KDVSG
-669 KNYIEGA
+669 KNYVEGA

-707 TYRLVEAEAPKG
+707 TY
-719 YVKAD
+719 
-724 DIFFTV
+724 
-730 SNEKKNESVIMK
+730 
-742 DSKITASKTDITGT
+742 
-756 KEIKGAVLTV
+756 
-766 TDNDGKVIDTW
+766 
-777 TSDGNP
+777 
-783 HAISGLHEGW
+783 
-793 EYTLTETT
+793 
-801 APKGYVKAES
+801 
-811 IKFKAESGKD
+811 
-821 QKLVMKDGQFTAKKT
+821 
-836 DVSGKN
+836 
-842 HVEGAKL
+842 
-849 EVRDEKNN
+849 
-857 VVDSWTTT
+857 
-865 KEDHYISGLEEGKT
+865 
-879 YRLVEAEAP
+879 
-888 KGYVKASD
+888 
-896 VSFTVT
+896 
-902 ADMESATVVM
+902 
-912 KDAKIT
+912 
-918 AKKTDISGTKEVEGA
+918 
-933 EMIVTDEKGTIVDK
+933 
-947 WISGKE
+947 
-953 EHSISG
+953 
-959 LEAGKKYTL
+959 
-968 TEKTAP
+968 
-974 NSFVKAESIEFTA
+974 
-987 GGDKNQSLVMKDKQY
+987 
-1002 TVSKKDASVKNYVEG
+1002 
-1017 AKLEV
+1017 
-1022 RDEQDRVVDSWTTT
+1022 
-1036 KEDHYVSGLEEGKTY
+1036 
-1051 RLVEVEAPKGYVK
+1051 
-1064 ASDIYFTVSKD
+1064 
-1075 KKNET
+1075 
-1080 VVMKDAKIT
+1080 
-1089 ASKREIT
+1089 
-1096 GTKEIEGAKMTV
+1096 
-1108 TDDKG
+1108 
-1113 TVVDK
+1113 
-1118 WTSGKEEHSI
+1118 
-1128 SGLEEG
+1128 
-1134 KRYTLT
+1134 
-1140 ETTAPKGYVKAESI
+1140 
-1154 EFTAGDK
+1154 
-1161 DQKLVM
+1161 
-1167 KDKQVT
+1167 
-1173 ITKTEVTGTKE
+1173 
-1184 IEGAKMTVKDE
+1184 
-1195 TGKTVDTWTSTKEEH
+1195 
-1210 YVSGLEEGKKY
+1210 
-1221 TLIEETAPNGYV
+1221 TLIEET
-1233 KAESIEFTVSKEKKN
+1233 
-1248 EAYIMKDKQVTVTKT
+1248 
-1263 EVSGTDEVEGAKM
+1263 
-1276 TVTDEK
+1276 
-1282 GKTVDEWT
+1282 
-1290 STKEEHY
+1290 
-1297 VSGLEEGKTY
+1297 
-1307 ILTETTAPNGYVKA
+1307 
-1321 ESIEFTVSKDKVNQ
+1321 
-1335 KVNMLDKQVS
+1335 
-1345 VTKTDITG
+1345 
-1353 TQEVPGATLTV
+1353 
-1364 KDEDGN
+1364 
-1370 TVDTWVSGDKEHY
+1370 
-1383 VSGLEEG
+1383 
-1390 KTYTLI
+1390 
-1396 EENAPEGYVR
+1396 APEGYVR

-1414 TNEKIDQE
+1414 TKEKVDQE

-1466 AHAVSGLDAGK
+1466 AHAVSGLDAGC
-1477 EYILKETKT
+1477 EYVLKETKT

-1523 VDAQTKNVIKSKDF
+1523 VDAQTKKVIRSKDF

-1593 VVDDKLENVGKTYSF
+1593 VIDDNLENVGKTYSF

-1637 SGIVLLLCVI
+1637 SGIALLAC
-1647 LILRKKKNAQ
+1647 LIFIIRKKKNAQ

>member
-20 LGVASQGIS
+20 LSVASQSIS
-29 TVEAFSAH
+29 SVNASGSYELK
-37 VDYDGKSTAYGS
+37 YYGQSTAWG
-49 TCGKFRI
+49 TECGNYTIDGRRAWCIEHKKDSPPAGVI
-56 NGRQAWCLE
+56 NG
-65 HAKKTPGSQDMNAE
+65 E
-79 IYTSTEAKYANIRKI
+79 IYHGTDEKSANIRKI
-94 MYYGWFGYEEW
+94 MYYGWEGFEPW
-105 SGLHGKSDNEKNVI
+105 SGLNNLSDTEKNTL
-119 MSKALSHAYSGSSIS
+119 MSMALSKAYSGTKIRQT
-134 KGIMTDFYNY
+134 IINDFYNF
-144 ATSKPDPLHQ
+144 AVSQPDPQ
-154 NNLVFSKHVVNTWY
+154 NKNILRFSKTTVNTWY
-168 DKNAKTQKSE
+168 DQNSKVQKSE
-178 SSRLNGP
+178 SSTLNGP
-185 NKYHITIN
+185 SGCHVTIN
-193 TQTNRVKVV
+193 PQTSKVRVV
-202 NETRGWS
+202 NETRGTS
-209 GQVVD
+209 GQIVE
-214 VYGGDTVH
+214 VYTGDTVH

-227 GYTGHAYSGYLQGG
+227 DYTGNSYSGWLKGG
-241 FTFAPLIA
+241 FSFAPLIV
-249 WNGNSKQ
+249 WNGNSAQ
-256 QQIGTWLT
+256 QHISTWVT
-264 VDPGVNTFLNADF
+264 TDPLEPTCLNADF
-277 RAQLGSLKLRKT
+277 KAVVGSLKLRKT

-306 GYDRDITVTNGEI
+306 GYEKDVTVTNGEI
-319 TVNELPIGDYTVTEK
+319 TVNELPIGDYTITEK
-334 TAPNGYLVNVAPFKT
+334 TAPNGYLVNVAPFKA
-349 TVSANQTAETTI
+349 TVSAGQTAETTI

-368 KISIKKTDSK
+368 KISIKKSDSK
-378 GNVQGE
+378 GNIQGE

-464 VKTGKIEIQKTD
+464 VKTGRIEIKKTD

-487 GIYANADMYIGD
+487 GIYANADMYIGE

-511 KTDDSGVARSDDLP
+511 KTDDSGVARSSDLP

-561 NKTDT
+561 NKTDS

-592 TVTDNGGK
+592 TVTDNDGK

-618 EGCEYTL
+618 EGWEYTL

-652 IVMKDKQFTASK
+652 LVMMDKQFTASK

-669 KNYIEGA
+669 KNYVEGA
-676 KLEVRDDQNR
+676 KLEVRDEQDR

-691 TSTKE
+691 TTTKE
-696 DHYVSGLEEGK
+696 DHYISGLEEGK
-707 TYRLVEAEAPKG
+707 TYRLVEAEAPEG
-719 YVKAD
+719 YVKAE

-730 SNEKKNESVIMK
+730 SDEKKNESVIMK

-766 TDNDGKVIDTW
+766 TDNDGRVIDTW

-842 HVEGAKL
+842 YIEGAKL
-849 EVRDEKNN
+849 EVRDDKNN

-896 VSFTVT
+896 VTFTVT
-902 ADMESATVVM
+902 ADMESAAVVM

-1089 ASKREIT
+1089 ASKREVT

-1113 TVVDK
+1113 TIVDK

-1154 EFTAGDK
+1154 TFTAGDK

-1195 TGKTVDTWTSTKEEH
+1195 TGKTVDTWTSGKEEH

-1221 TLIEETAPNGYV
+1221 TLIEETAPNSFV

-1263 EVSGTDEVEGAKM
+1263 
-1276 TVTDEK
+1276 
-1282 GKTVDEWT
+1282 
-1290 STKEEHY
+1290 
-1297 VSGLEEGKTY
+1297 
-1307 ILTETTAPNGYVKA
+1307 
-1321 ESIEFTVSKDKVNQ
+1321 
-1335 KVNMLDKQVS
+1335 
-1345 VTKTDITG
+1345 DITG
-1353 TQEVPGATLTV
+1353 AQEVPGATLTV

-1396 EENAPEGYVR
+1396 EETAPKGYVR

-1414 TNEKIDQE
+1414 TNEKVDQE

-1477 EYILKETKT
+1477 EYIIKETKT

-1504 NMDVEIKEQPVLT
+1504 NMDVEIKEHPVLT

-1523 VDAQTKNVIKSKDF
+1523 VDAQTKKVIRSKDF
-1537 EFTMYSDAECKNAI
+1537 EFTMYSDADCKNAI
-1551 TTVSADKNAGTA
+1551 VTVSADQNAGTA

-1593 VVDDKLENVGKTYSF
+1593 VIDDNLENVGKTYSF
-1608 IYQDTPMPTTGVKT
+1608 VYQDTPMPTTGVKT
-1622 GDGTDIQKFTALTGI
+1622 GDGTDIKKFTALTGI
-1637 SGIVLLLCVI
+1637 SGIALLACLI
-1647 LILRKKKNAQ
+1647 LIIRKKKNVQ

>member
-1 MNRNI
+1 MKKKMNRNI

-29 TVEAFSAH
+29 SVEASGN
-37 VDYDGKSTAYGS
+37 YELKYYGQSKGLGSECGNYTIDGRRGWCIEHKKDSPPSG
-49 TCGKFRI
+49 FV
-56 NGRQAWCLE
+56 NG
-65 HAKKTPGSQDMNAE
+65 E
-79 IYTSTEAKYANIRKI
+79 IYHGTDAKSANIRKI
-94 MYYGWFGYEEW
+94 MYYGWEGFEPW
-105 SGLHGKSDNEKNVI
+105 SGLNTLSDAEKNSL
-119 MSKALSHAYSGSSIS
+119 MSMALSCAYSGTKIRNATI
-134 KGIMTDFYNY
+134 KNFYNY
-144 ATSKPDPLHQ
+144 ATSQPDPQ
-154 NNLVFSKHVVNTWY
+154 NKNILKFSKQIVNTWY
-168 DKNAKTQKSE
+168 DQNAKVQKSE

-185 NKYHITIN
+185 NGAHVTIN
-193 TQTNRVKVV
+193 PQTSKVRVV
-202 NETRGWS
+202 NETKGTS
-209 GQVVD
+209 GQIVD
-214 VYGGDTVH
+214 VYAGDTVH

-227 GYTGHAYSGYLQGG
+227 DYTGNSYSGWLKGG
-241 FTFAPLIA
+241 FSFAPLIVH
-249 WNGNSKQ
+249 NGNSKQ
-256 QQIGTWLT
+256 QHIGAWITT
-264 VDPGVNTFLNADF
+264 DPLEPTCLNADF
-277 RAQLGSLKLRKT
+277 KAVVGSLKLRKT

-306 GYDRDITVTNGEI
+306 GYDKDVTVANGEI
-319 TVNELPIGDYTVTEK
+319 TVNDLTVGDYTITEK

-368 KISIKKTDSK
+368 KISIKKSDSK

-464 VKTGKIEIQKTD
+464 VKTGKIEIKKTD
-476 TEGNPLKGGEF
+476 TEGNPLKSGEF

-535 APTQEAGNSHN
+535 APTQEDGNSHN

-592 TVTDNGGK
+592 TVTDNDGK

-618 EGCEYTL
+618 EGWEYTL

-652 IVMKDKQFTASK
+652 LVMKDKQFTASK
-664 KDASG
+664 TDVSH
-669 KNYIEGA
+669 KNYVEGA

-719 YVKAD
+719 YVKARD
-724 DIFFTV
+724 VFFTV
-730 SNEKKNESVIMK
+730 SKDKKNESVVMK
-742 DSKITASKTDITGT
+742 DAIITASKTDITGT
-756 KEIKGAVLTV
+756 KEVEGAKMTV
-766 TDNDGKVIDTW
+766 TDETGKTVDEW
-777 TSDGNP
+777 TSGKEE
-783 HAISGLHEGW
+783 HRISGLEEGKK
-793 EYTLTETT
+793 YTLTETT

-811 IKFKAESGKD
+811 I
-821 QKLVMKDGQFTAKKT
+821 T
-836 DVSGKN
+836 
-842 HVEGAKL
+842 
-849 EVRDEKNN
+849 
-857 VVDSWTTT
+857 
-865 KEDHYISGLEEGKT
+865 
-879 YRLVEAEAP
+879 
-888 KGYVKASD
+888 
-896 VSFTVT
+896 
-902 ADMESATVVM
+902 
-912 KDAKIT
+912 
-918 AKKTDISGTKEVEGA
+918 
-933 EMIVTDEKGTIVDK
+933 
-947 WISGKE
+947 
-953 EHSISG
+953 
-959 LEAGKKYTL
+959 
-968 TEKTAP
+968 
-974 NSFVKAESIEFTA
+974 
-987 GGDKNQSLVMKDKQY
+987 
-1002 TVSKKDASVKNYVEG
+1002 
-1017 AKLEV
+1017 
-1022 RDEQDRVVDSWTTT
+1022 
-1036 KEDHYVSGLEEGKTY
+1036 
-1051 RLVEVEAPKGYVK
+1051 
-1064 ASDIYFTVSKD
+1064 
-1075 KKNET
+1075 
-1080 VVMKDAKIT
+1080 
-1089 ASKREIT
+1089 
-1096 GTKEIEGAKMTV
+1096 
-1108 TDDKG
+1108 
-1113 TVVDK
+1113 
-1118 WTSGKEEHSI
+1118 
-1128 SGLEEG
+1128 
-1134 KRYTLT
+1134 
-1140 ETTAPKGYVKAESI
+1140 
-1154 EFTAGDK
+1154 FTAGDK
-1161 DQKLVM
+1161 NQKFVM
-1167 KDKQVT
+1167 R
-1173 ITKTEVTGTKE
+1173 
-1184 IEGAKMTVKDE
+1184 
-1195 TGKTVDTWTSTKEEH
+1195 
-1210 YVSGLEEGKKY
+1210 
-1221 TLIEETAPNGYV
+1221 
-1233 KAESIEFTVSKEKKN
+1233 
-1248 EAYIMKDKQVTVTKT
+1248 DKQVTVTKT

-1307 ILTETTAPNGYVKA
+1307 
-1321 ESIEFTVSKDKVNQ
+1321 
-1335 KVNMLDKQVS
+1335 
-1345 VTKTDITG
+1345 
-1353 TQEVPGATLTV
+1353 
-1364 KDEDGN
+1364 
-1370 TVDTWVSGDKEHY
+1370 
-1383 VSGLEEG
+1383 
-1390 KTYTLI
+1390 TLI

-1414 TNEKIDQE
+1414 TNEKVDQE

-1523 VDAQTKNVIKSKDF
+1523 VDAQTKKVIRSKDF

-1637 SGIVLLLCVI
+1637 SGIVLLICVI

>member
-20 LGVASQGIS
+20 LGVVSQS
-29 TVEAFSAH
+29 LNTVEASSHKLEYYGQTTAWGTECGN
-37 VDYDGKSTAYGS
+37 YSIDGRRAWCIEHKKDSPPAGVLNGDVYKSTE
-49 TCGKFRI
+49 GKF
-56 NGRQAWCLE
+56 
-65 HAKKTPGSQDMNAE
+65 
-79 IYTSTEAKYANIRKI
+79 ANMRKI
-94 MYYGWFGYEEW
+94 MYYGWQGYEQW
-105 SGLHGKSDNEKNVI
+105 NGMNNLSDIEKNTM
-119 MSKALSHAYSGSSIS
+119 MSIALSHAYSGSKIRQQII
-134 KGIMTDFYNY
+134 KDFYNF
-144 ATSKPDPLHQ
+144 AVSQPDPL
-154 NNLVFSKHVVNTWY
+154 NKNVLKFSKQIVNVWY
-168 DKNAKTQKSE
+168 DKDAKVQKSE
-178 SSRLNGP
+178 SSTLNGP
-185 NKYHITIN
+185 SNYHVTIN
-193 TQTNRVKVV
+193 PQTSKVRVV
-202 NETRGWS
+202 NETRGTS
-209 GQVVD
+209 GQIVD

-227 GYTGHAYSGYLQGG
+227 DYTGNSYSGWLKGG
-241 FTFAPLIA
+241 FQFAPLIV
-249 WNGNSKQ
+249 WNNNASQ
-256 QQIGTWLT
+256 QHVSTWVIT
-264 VDPGVNTFLNADF
+264 APDEPTCLNADF
-277 RAQLGSLKLRKT
+277 KAVVGSLKLRKT

-294 LLDGAVFHVSGN
+294 LLNGAVFHVSGN
-306 GYDRDITVTNGEI
+306 GYEQDVTVENGEI
-319 TVNELPIGDYTVTEK
+319 TVNELPAGDYTITEK

-349 TVSANQTAETTI
+349 TVVAGQTVETTI

-368 KISIKKTDSK
+368 KISIKKSDSK

-464 VKTGKIEIQKTD
+464 VKTGKIEIKKTD
-476 TEGNPLKGGEF
+476 TEGNPLKSGEF

-592 TVTDNGGK
+592 TVTDNDGK

-618 EGCEYTL
+618 EGWEYTL
-625 TETTAPKGYVKAE
+625 AETTAPKGYVKAE

-652 IVMKDKQFTASK
+652 LVMKDKQFTASK
-664 KDASG
+664 KD
-669 KNYIEGA
+669 
-676 KLEVRDDQNR
+676 
-686 VVDSW
+686 
-691 TSTKE
+691 
-696 DHYVSGLEEGK
+696 VSG
-707 TYRLVEAEAPKG
+707 
-719 YVKAD
+719 
-724 DIFFTV
+724 
-730 SNEKKNESVIMK
+730 
-742 DSKITASKTDITGT
+742 
-756 KEIKGAVLTV
+756 
-766 TDNDGKVIDTW
+766 
-777 TSDGNP
+777 
-783 HAISGLHEGW
+783 
-793 EYTLTETT
+793 
-801 APKGYVKAES
+801 
-811 IKFKAESGKD
+811 
-821 QKLVMKDGQFTAKKT
+821 
-836 DVSGKN
+836 
-842 HVEGAKL
+842 
-849 EVRDEKNN
+849 
-857 VVDSWTTT
+857 
-865 KEDHYISGLEEGKT
+865 
-879 YRLVEAEAP
+879 
-888 KGYVKASD
+888 
-896 VSFTVT
+896 
-902 ADMESATVVM
+902 
-912 KDAKIT
+912 
-918 AKKTDISGTKEVEGA
+918 
-933 EMIVTDEKGTIVDK
+933 
-947 WISGKE
+947 
-953 EHSISG
+953 
-959 LEAGKKYTL
+959 
-968 TEKTAP
+968 
-974 NSFVKAESIEFTA
+974 
-987 GGDKNQSLVMKDKQY
+987 
-1002 TVSKKDASVKNYVEG
+1002 KNYVEG

-1022 RDEQDRVVDSWTTT
+1022 RDEQDRVVDSW
-1036 KEDHYVSGLEEGKTY
+1036 
-1051 RLVEVEAPKGYVK
+1051 
-1064 ASDIYFTVSKD
+1064 
-1075 KKNET
+1075 
-1080 VVMKDAKIT
+1080 
-1089 ASKREIT
+1089 
-1096 GTKEIEGAKMTV
+1096 
-1108 TDDKG
+1108 
-1113 TVVDK
+1113 
-1118 WTSGKEEHSI
+1118 I
-1128 SGLEEG
+1128 SG
-1134 KRYTLT
+1134 
-1140 ETTAPKGYVKAESI
+1140 
-1154 EFTAGDK
+1154 
-1161 DQKLVM
+1161 
-1167 KDKQVT
+1167 
-1173 ITKTEVTGTKE
+1173 
-1184 IEGAKMTVKDE
+1184 
-1195 TGKTVDTWTSTKEEH
+1195 KEEH

-1221 TLIEETAPNGYV
+1221 TLIEETAPDGYV

-1248 EAYIMKDKQVTVTKT
+1248 EAYIMK
-1263 EVSGTDEVEGAKM
+1263 
-1276 TVTDEK
+1276 
-1282 GKTVDEWT
+1282 
-1290 STKEEHY
+1290 
-1297 VSGLEEGKTY
+1297 
-1307 ILTETTAPNGYVKA
+1307 
-1321 ESIEFTVSKDKVNQ
+1321 
-1335 KVNMLDKQVS
+1335 DKQVS

-1396 EENAPEGYVR
+1396 EETAPEGYVR
-1406 AEEITFTV
+1406 ADEITFTV
-1414 TNEKIDQE
+1414 TNEKVDQE

-1455 NIVDKWTTDGT
+1455 NIVDKWITDGT

-1477 EYILKETKT
+1477 EYIIKETKT

-1523 VDAQTKNVIKSKDF
+1523 VDAQTKKVIRSNDF
-1537 EFTMYSDAECKNAI
+1537 EFTMYSDADCKNAI

-1563 TFKDLRYGTYYI
+1563 TFKNLRYGTYYI

-1593 VVDDKLENVGKTYSF
+1593 VIDDNLENVGKTYSF
-1608 IYQDTPMPTTGVKT
+1608 VYQDTPMPTTGVKT
-1622 GDGTDIQKFTALTGI
+1622 GDGTDIKKFTALTGI
-1637 SGIVLLLCVI
+1637 SGIVLLICVI
-1647 LILRKKKNAQ
+1647 LIIRKKKNAQ

>member
-29 TVEAFSAH
+29 SVEASGN
-37 VDYDGKSTAYGS
+37 YELKYYGQSKGLGSECGNYTIDGRRGWCIEHKKDSPPSG
-49 TCGKFRI
+49 FV
-56 NGRQAWCLE
+56 NG
-65 HAKKTPGSQDMNAE
+65 E
-79 IYTSTEAKYANIRKI
+79 IYHGTDAKSANIRKI
-94 MYYGWFGYEEW
+94 MYYGWEGFEPW
-105 SGLHGKSDNEKNVI
+105 SGLNTLSDAEKNSL
-119 MSKALSHAYSGSSIS
+119 MSMALSCAYSGTKIRNATI
-134 KGIMTDFYNY
+134 KNFYNY
-144 ATSKPDPLHQ
+144 ATSQPDPQ
-154 NNLVFSKHVVNTWY
+154 NKNILKFSKQIVNTWY
-168 DKNAKTQKSE
+168 DQNAKVQKSE

-185 NKYHITIN
+185 NGAHVTIN
-193 TQTNRVKVV
+193 PQTSKVRVV
-202 NETRGWS
+202 NETKGTS
-209 GQVVD
+209 GQIVD
-214 VYGGDTVH
+214 VYAGDTVH

-227 GYTGHAYSGYLQGG
+227 DYTGNSYSGWLKGG
-241 FTFAPLIA
+241 FSFAPLIVH
-249 WNGNSKQ
+249 NGNSKQ
-256 QQIGTWLT
+256 QHIGAWITT
-264 VDPGVNTFLNADF
+264 DPLEPTCLNADF
-277 RAQLGSLKLRKT
+277 KAVVGSLKLRKT

-306 GYDRDITVTNGEI
+306 GYDKDVTVANGEI
-319 TVNELPIGDYTVTEK
+319 TVNDLTVGDYTITEK
-334 TAPNGYLVNVAPFKT
+334 TAPNGYLVNVSPFKT

-368 KISIKKTDSK
+368 KISIKKSDSK

-464 VKTGKIEIQKTD
+464 VKTGKIEIKKTD
-476 TEGNPLKGGEF
+476 TEGNPLKSGEF

-592 TVTDNGGK
+592 TVTDNDGK

-618 EGCEYTL
+618 EGWEYTL
-625 TETTAPKGYVKAE
+625 TETTAPKGYVKAD

-652 IVMKDKQFTASK
+652 LVMKDKQFTASK
-664 KDASG
+664 KDVSG
-669 KNYIEGA
+669 KNYVEGA

-719 YVKAD
+719 YVKAK

-730 SNEKKNESVIMK
+730 SNEKKNESV
-742 DSKITASKTDITGT
+742 
-756 KEIKGAVLTV
+756 
-766 TDNDGKVIDTW
+766 
-777 TSDGNP
+777 
-783 HAISGLHEGW
+783 
-793 EYTLTETT
+793 
-801 APKGYVKAES
+801 
-811 IKFKAESGKD
+811 
-821 QKLVMKDGQFTAKKT
+821 
-836 DVSGKN
+836 
-842 HVEGAKL
+842 
-849 EVRDEKNN
+849 
-857 VVDSWTTT
+857 
-865 KEDHYISGLEEGKT
+865 
-879 YRLVEAEAP
+879 
-888 KGYVKASD
+888 
-896 VSFTVT
+896 
-902 ADMESATVVM
+902 
-912 KDAKIT
+912 
-918 AKKTDISGTKEVEGA
+918 
-933 EMIVTDEKGTIVDK
+933 
-947 WISGKE
+947 
-953 EHSISG
+953 
-959 LEAGKKYTL
+959 
-968 TEKTAP
+968 
-974 NSFVKAESIEFTA
+974 
-987 GGDKNQSLVMKDKQY
+987 
-1002 TVSKKDASVKNYVEG
+1002 
-1017 AKLEV
+1017 
-1022 RDEQDRVVDSWTTT
+1022 
-1036 KEDHYVSGLEEGKTY
+1036 
-1051 RLVEVEAPKGYVK
+1051 
-1064 ASDIYFTVSKD
+1064 
-1075 KKNET
+1075 
-1080 VVMKDAKIT
+1080 VMKDAKIT
-1089 ASKREIT
+1089 ASKTEVT
-1096 GTKEIEGAKMTV
+1096 GTKEVEGAKMTV
-1108 TDDKG
+1108 TDEKG
-1113 TVVDK
+1113 KTVDE

-1134 KRYTLT
+1134 KKYTLT

-1221 TLIEETAPNGYV
+1221 TLVEETAPNGYV

-1248 EAYIMKDKQVTVTKT
+1248 EAYIMK
-1263 EVSGTDEVEGAKM
+1263 
-1276 TVTDEK
+1276 
-1282 GKTVDEWT
+1282 
-1290 STKEEHY
+1290 
-1297 VSGLEEGKTY
+1297 
-1307 ILTETTAPNGYVKA
+1307 
-1321 ESIEFTVSKDKVNQ
+1321 
-1335 KVNMLDKQVS
+1335 DKQVS

-1370 TVDTWVSGDKEHY
+1370 TVDTWVSGDKEHH

-1396 EENAPEGYVR
+1396 EETAPEGYVR
-1406 AEEITFTV
+1406 ADEITFTV
-1414 TNEKIDQE
+1414 TKEKVDQE

-1429 VKVTKTDALTGDAVK
+1429 VKVTKTDALTGDSVN

-1466 AHAVSGLDAGK
+1466 AHAVSGLDAGC
-1477 EYILKETKT
+1477 EYVLKETKT

-1523 VDAQTKNVIKSKDF
+1523 VDAQTKKVIKSKDF

-1637 SGIVLLLCVI
+1637 SGIVLLICVI

>member
-29 TVEAFSAH
+29 TVQAASCY
-37 VDYDGKSTAYGS
+37 VNYDGKSTAYGS

-65 HAKKTPGSQDMNAE
+65 HKKSTPGSQNMNSE
-79 IYTSTEAKYANIRKI
+79 VYTSTEARYANIRKI

-105 SGLHGKSDNEKNVI
+105 SGLQGKSDNEKNVI

-144 ATSKPDPLHQ
+144 ATSKPDPLNQHV
-154 NNLVFSKHVVNTWY
+154 LIFSKQVVNTWY
-168 DKNAKTQKSE
+168 DQNAKIQKSE

-185 NKYHITIN
+185 SGYHITIN
-193 TQTNRVKVV
+193 TQTNRVKLV

-227 GYTGHAYSGYLQGG
+227 GYTGNAYSGWKKGG
-241 FTFAPLIA
+241 FQFAPLIA
-249 WNGNSKQ
+249 WNNDSSKQ
-256 QQIGTWLT
+256 HVGTWVT
-264 VDPGVNTFLNADF
+264 IQDPLVSTCLNADF

-306 GYDRDITVTNGEI
+306 GYEKDVTVTNGEI
-319 TVNELPIGDYTVTEK
+319 TVNELPIGEYTITEK
-334 TAPNGYLVNVAPFKT
+334 TAPNGYLVNVAPFKA
-349 TVSANQTAETTI
+349 TVSAGQTAETTI

-368 KISIKKTDSK
+368 KISIKKSDSK

-390 EYTVYGADGQEVGK
+390 EYTVYSADGQEVGK

-464 VKTGKIEIQKTD
+464 VKTGKIEIKKTD

-561 NKTDT
+561 NKTDS

-592 TVTDNGGK
+592 TVTDNDGK

-607 DGNPHSIKGLH
+607 DGNSHSIKGLH
-618 EGCEYTL
+618 EGWEYTL

-638 SIKFTVSTDKKDQT
+638 SIKFTVSTDK
-652 IVMKDKQFTASK
+652 
-664 KDASG
+664 
-669 KNYIEGA
+669 
-676 KLEVRDDQNR
+676 
-686 VVDSW
+686 
-691 TSTKE
+691 
-696 DHYVSGLEEGK
+696 
-707 TYRLVEAEAPKG
+707 
-719 YVKAD
+719 
-724 DIFFTV
+724 
-730 SNEKKNESVIMK
+730 
-742 DSKITASKTDITGT
+742 
-756 KEIKGAVLTV
+756 
-766 TDNDGKVIDTW
+766 
-777 TSDGNP
+777 
-783 HAISGLHEGW
+783 
-793 EYTLTETT
+793 
-801 APKGYVKAES
+801 
-811 IKFKAESGKD
+811 
-821 QKLVMKDGQFTAKKT
+821 
-836 DVSGKN
+836 
-842 HVEGAKL
+842 
-849 EVRDEKNN
+849 
-857 VVDSWTTT
+857 
-865 KEDHYISGLEEGKT
+865 
-879 YRLVEAEAP
+879 
-888 KGYVKASD
+888 
-896 VSFTVT
+896 
-902 ADMESATVVM
+902 
-912 KDAKIT
+912 
-918 AKKTDISGTKEVEGA
+918 
-933 EMIVTDEKGTIVDK
+933 
-947 WISGKE
+947 
-953 EHSISG
+953 
-959 LEAGKKYTL
+959 
-968 TEKTAP
+968 
-974 NSFVKAESIEFTA
+974 
-987 GGDKNQSLVMKDKQY
+987 KNQSLVMKDKQY

-1089 ASKREIT
+1089 ASKREVT

-1113 TVVDK
+1113 TIVDK

-1154 EFTAGDK
+1154 TFTAGDK

-1195 TGKTVDTWTSTKEEH
+1195 AGKTVDTWTSGKEEH

-1221 TLIEETAPNGYV
+1221 TLIEETAPDGYV

-1276 TVTDEK
+1276 TVTDET

-1307 ILTETTAPNGYVKA
+1307 TLTETTAPDGYVKA

-1335 KVNMLDKQVS
+1335 KVSMLDKQVS

-1364 KDEDGN
+1364 KDEDGK

-1390 KTYTLI
+1390 KKYTLI
-1396 EENAPEGYVR
+1396 EETAPEGYVR

-1414 TNEKIDQE
+1414 TNEKVDQE

-1477 EYILKETKT
+1477 EYIIKETKT

-1504 NMDVEIKEQPVLT
+1504 NMDLEIKEQPVLT

-1523 VDAQTKNVIKSKDF
+1523 VDAQTKKVIRSKDF
-1537 EFTMYSDAECKNAI
+1537 EFTMYSDADCKNAI
-1551 TTVSADKNAGTA
+1551 TTVSADQNAGTA

-1593 VVDDKLENVGKTYSF
+1593 VINDNLENVGKTYSF

-1622 GDGTDIQKFTALTGI
+1622 GDGTDIKKFTALTGI
-1637 SGIVLLLCVI
+1637 SGIALLACLI
-1647 LILRKKKNAQ
+1647 LIIRKKKNVQ

>member
-277 RAQLGSLKLRKT
+277 RAQLGSLRLRKT

-306 GYDRDITVTNGEI
+306 GYDRDVTVTNGEI

-361 TDEAPTG
+361 TDEAPIG
-368 KISIKKTDSK
+368 KISIKKSDSK

-554 YVKINGK
+554 YVKINGE
-561 NKTDT
+561 NKTDK
-566 VTFVDKKVTAS
+566 VSFIDKKVTAS
-577 KTTITG
+577 KTSITG

-592 TVTDNGGK
+592 TVTDNTGK

-618 EGCEYTL
+618 EGGEYTL
-625 TETTAPKGYVKAE
+625 SETTAPQGYVKAE
-638 SIKFTVSTDKKDQT
+638 SIKFTVSADKKDQKL
-652 IVMKDKQFTASK
+652 VMKDSQFTASK

-676 KLEVRDDQNR
+676 KLEVRDDQDR

-691 TSTKE
+691 TSGKE
-696 DHYVSGLEEGK
+696 EHYVSGLEEGQ
-707 TYRLVEAEAPKG
+707 TYRLVETEAPKG
-719 YVKAD
+719 YVKAKD
-724 DIFFTV
+724 VFFTV
-730 SNEKKNESVIMK
+730 SKDKKNESVIMK

-1154 EFTAGDK
+1154 TFTAGDK

-1195 TGKTVDTWTSTKEEH
+1195 AGK
-1210 YVSGLEEGKKY
+1210 
-1221 TLIEETAPNGYV
+1221 
-1233 KAESIEFTVSKEKKN
+1233 
-1248 EAYIMKDKQVTVTKT
+1248 
-1263 EVSGTDEVEGAKM
+1263 
-1276 TVTDEK
+1276 
-1282 GKTVDEWT
+1282 
-1290 STKEEHY
+1290 
-1297 VSGLEEGKTY
+1297 
-1307 ILTETTAPNGYVKA
+1307 
-1321 ESIEFTVSKDKVNQ
+1321 
-1335 KVNMLDKQVS
+1335 
-1345 VTKTDITG
+1345 
-1353 TQEVPGATLTV
+1353 
-1364 KDEDGN
+1364 

-1396 EENAPEGYVR
+1396 EETAPEGYVR
-1406 AEEITFTV
+1406 AEEITFAV
-1414 TNEKIDQE
+1414 TNEKVDQE

-1455 NIVDKWTTDGT
+1455 NIVDKWITDGT

-1477 EYILKETKT
+1477 EYIIKETKT

-1523 VDAQTKNVIKSKDF
+1523 VDAQTKKVIRSKDF
-1537 EFTMYSDAECKNAI
+1537 EFTMYSDADCKNAI

-1563 TFKDLRYGTYYI
+1563 TFKNLRYGTYYI

>member
-20 LGVASQGIS
+20 LGIASQGIS

-79 IYTSTEAKYANIRKI
+79 IYTSTDARYANIRKI

-154 NNLVFSKHVVNTWY
+154 NNLVFSKYVVNTWY
-168 DKNAKTQKSE
+168 DQNAKIQKSE

-185 NKYHITIN
+185 NGYHITIN

-202 NETRGWS
+202 NETKGWA

-227 GYTGHAYSGYLQGG
+227 GYTGHAYSGYLKGG

-249 WNGNSKQ
+249 YNGNSKQ

-264 VDPGVNTFLNADF
+264 VDPGVNTFLNAEF

-289 DTGGK
+289 DKGGK

-306 GYDRDITVTNGEI
+306 GYDRDVTVTNGEI

-368 KISIKKTDSK
+368 KISIKKSDSK

-390 EYTVYGADGQEVGK
+390 EYTVYSADGQEVGK

-464 VKTGKIEIQKTD
+464 VKTGKIEIKKTD
-476 TEGNPLKGGEF
+476 TEGNPLKSGEF

-566 VTFVDKKVTAS
+566 LTFVNKKVTAS

-592 TVTDNGGK
+592 IVTDNDGK

-618 EGCEYTL
+618 EGWEYTL

-652 IVMKDKQFTASK
+652 LVMKDKQFTASK
-664 KDASG
+664 KDVSG
-669 KNYIEGA
+669 KNYVEGA

-879 YRLVEAEAP
+879 Y
-888 KGYVKASD
+888 
-896 VSFTVT
+896 
-902 ADMESATVVM
+902 
-912 KDAKIT
+912 
-918 AKKTDISGTKEVEGA
+918 
-933 EMIVTDEKGTIVDK
+933 
-947 WISGKE
+947 
-953 EHSISG
+953 
-959 LEAGKKYTL
+959 
-968 TEKTAP
+968 
-974 NSFVKAESIEFTA
+974 
-987 GGDKNQSLVMKDKQY
+987 
-1002 TVSKKDASVKNYVEG
+1002 
-1017 AKLEV
+1017 
-1022 RDEQDRVVDSWTTT
+1022 
-1036 KEDHYVSGLEEGKTY
+1036 
-1051 RLVEVEAPKGYVK
+1051 
-1064 ASDIYFTVSKD
+1064 
-1075 KKNET
+1075 
-1080 VVMKDAKIT
+1080 
-1089 ASKREIT
+1089 
-1096 GTKEIEGAKMTV
+1096 
-1108 TDDKG
+1108 
-1113 TVVDK
+1113 
-1118 WTSGKEEHSI
+1118 
-1128 SGLEEG
+1128 
-1134 KRYTLT
+1134 
-1140 ETTAPKGYVKAESI
+1140 
-1154 EFTAGDK
+1154 
-1161 DQKLVM
+1161 
-1167 KDKQVT
+1167 
-1173 ITKTEVTGTKE
+1173 
-1184 IEGAKMTVKDE
+1184 
-1195 TGKTVDTWTSTKEEH
+1195 
-1210 YVSGLEEGKKY
+1210 
-1221 TLIEETAPNGYV
+1221 TLIEET
-1233 KAESIEFTVSKEKKN
+1233 
-1248 EAYIMKDKQVTVTKT
+1248 
-1263 EVSGTDEVEGAKM
+1263 
-1276 TVTDEK
+1276 
-1282 GKTVDEWT
+1282 
-1290 STKEEHY
+1290 
-1297 VSGLEEGKTY
+1297 
-1307 ILTETTAPNGYVKA
+1307 
-1321 ESIEFTVSKDKVNQ
+1321 
-1335 KVNMLDKQVS
+1335 
-1345 VTKTDITG
+1345 
-1353 TQEVPGATLTV
+1353 
-1364 KDEDGN
+1364 
-1370 TVDTWVSGDKEHY
+1370 
-1383 VSGLEEG
+1383 
-1390 KTYTLI
+1390 
-1396 EENAPEGYVR
+1396 APEGYVR

-1414 TNEKIDQE
+1414 TNEKVDQE

-1455 NIVDKWTTDGT
+1455 NIVDKWITDGT

-1477 EYILKETKT
+1477 EYIIKETKT

-1523 VDAQTKNVIKSKDF
+1523 VDAQTKKVIRSKDF
-1537 EFTMYSDAECKNAI
+1537 EFTMYSDADCKNAI

-1563 TFKDLRYGTYYI
+1563 TFKNLRYGTYYI

-1647 LILRKKKNAQ
+1647 FILRKKKNAQ

>member
-20 LGVASQGIS
+20 LGIASQGIS

-37 VDYDGKSTAYGS
+37 VDNDGKSTAYGS

-65 HAKKTPGSQDMNAE
+65 HAKNTPGSQNMNAE
-79 IYTSTEAKYANIRKI
+79 IYTSTEARYANIRKI

-105 SGLHGKSDNEKNVI
+105 SGLHGKSDDEKNVI

-144 ATSKPDPLHQ
+144 ATSKPDPLYQ
-154 NNLVFSKHVVNTWY
+154 NNLVFSQHVVNTWY
-168 DKNAKTQKSE
+168 DQNAKIQKSE

-185 NKYHITIN
+185 NGYHITIN

-202 NETRGWS
+202 NETKGLA

-249 WNGNSKQ
+249 WNGDSRKQ
-256 QQIGTWLT
+256 HVGTWLT

-289 DTGGK
+289 DKGGK

-306 GYDRDITVTNGEI
+306 GYDRDVTVTNGEI

-349 TVSANQTAETTI
+349 TVSANHTAETTI

-368 KISIKKTDSK
+368 KISIKKSDSK

-464 VKTGKIEIQKTD
+464 VKTGKIEIKKTD
-476 TEGNPLKGGEF
+476 TEGNPLKSGEF

-511 KTDDSGVARSDDLP
+511 KTDDSGVARSGDLP

-535 APTQEAGNSHN
+535 APTHEGGNSHN

-592 TVTDNGGK
+592 TVTDNDGK

-618 EGCEYTL
+618 EGWEYTL

-664 KDASG
+664 KDVSG
-669 KNYIEGA
+669 KNYVEGA

-707 TYRLVEAEAPKG
+707 TYTLIEETAPEG
-719 YVKAD
+719 YVRA
-724 DIFFTV
+724 
-730 SNEKKNESVIMK
+730 EE
-742 DSKITASKTDITGT
+742 IT
-756 KEIKGAVLTV
+756 
-766 TDNDGKVIDTW
+766 
-777 TSDGNP
+777 
-783 HAISGLHEGW
+783 
-793 EYTLTETT
+793 
-801 APKGYVKAES
+801 
-811 IKFKAESGKD
+811 
-821 QKLVMKDGQFTAKKT
+821 
-836 DVSGKN
+836 
-842 HVEGAKL
+842 
-849 EVRDEKNN
+849 
-857 VVDSWTTT
+857 
-865 KEDHYISGLEEGKT
+865 
-879 YRLVEAEAP
+879 
-888 KGYVKASD
+888 
-896 VSFTVT
+896 FTVT
-902 ADMESATVVM
+902 
-912 KDAKIT
+912 
-918 AKKTDISGTKEVEGA
+918 KEKV
-933 EMIVTDEKGTIVDK
+933 DQTI
-947 WISGKE
+947 
-953 EHSISG
+953 
-959 LEAGKKYTL
+959 
-968 TEKTAP
+968 
-974 NSFVKAESIEFTA
+974 
-987 GGDKNQSLVMKDKQY
+987 VMKDKQF
-1002 TVSKKDASVKNYVEG
+1002 TASKKDVSGKNYVEG

-1022 RDEQDRVVDSWTTT
+1022 RDDQNRVVDSWTST
-1036 KEDHYVSGLEEGKTY
+1036 KED
-1051 RLVEVEAPKGYVK
+1051 
-1064 ASDIYFTVSKD
+1064 
-1075 KKNET
+1075 
-1080 VVMKDAKIT
+1080 
-1089 ASKREIT
+1089 
-1096 GTKEIEGAKMTV
+1096 
-1108 TDDKG
+1108 
-1113 TVVDK
+1113 
-1118 WTSGKEEHSI
+1118 
-1128 SGLEEG
+1128 
-1134 KRYTLT
+1134 
-1140 ETTAPKGYVKAESI
+1140 
-1154 EFTAGDK
+1154 
-1161 DQKLVM
+1161 
-1167 KDKQVT
+1167 
-1173 ITKTEVTGTKE
+1173 
-1184 IEGAKMTVKDE
+1184 
-1195 TGKTVDTWTSTKEEH
+1195 
-1210 YVSGLEEGKKY
+1210 
-1221 TLIEETAPNGYV
+1221 
-1233 KAESIEFTVSKEKKN
+1233 
-1248 EAYIMKDKQVTVTKT
+1248 
-1263 EVSGTDEVEGAKM
+1263 
-1276 TVTDEK
+1276 
-1282 GKTVDEWT
+1282 
-1290 STKEEHY
+1290 
-1297 VSGLEEGKTY
+1297 
-1307 ILTETTAPNGYVKA
+1307 
-1321 ESIEFTVSKDKVNQ
+1321 
-1335 KVNMLDKQVS
+1335 
-1345 VTKTDITG
+1345 
-1353 TQEVPGATLTV
+1353 
-1364 KDEDGN
+1364 
-1370 TVDTWVSGDKEHY
+1370 HY

-1396 EENAPEGYVR
+1396 EETAPEGYVR

-1414 TNEKIDQE
+1414 TKEKVDQE

-1466 AHAVSGLDAGK
+1466 AHAVSGLDAGC

-1504 NMDVEIKEQPVLT
+1504 NMDVEIKEHPVLT

-1523 VDAQTKNVIKSKDF
+1523 VDAQTKKVIRSKDF

-1593 VVDDKLENVGKTYSF
+1593 VIDDNLENVGKTYSF
-1608 IYQDTPMPTTGVKT
+1608 VYQDTPMPTTGVKT
-1622 GDGTDIQKFTALTGI
+1622 GDGTDIKKFTALTGI
-1637 SGIVLLLCVI
+1637 SGIVLLICVI
-1647 LILRKKKNAQ
+1647 LIIRKKRNDQ

>member
-20 LGVASQGIS
+20 LGVVSQSLNI
-29 TVEAFSAH
+29 VEASSH
-37 VDYDGKSTAYGS
+37 KLDYLGQTTAWGTECGNYLIDGRRAWCIEHKKDSPPAGVVNGDVYKSTE
-49 TCGKFRI
+49 GKF
-56 NGRQAWCLE
+56 
-65 HAKKTPGSQDMNAE
+65 
-79 IYTSTEAKYANIRKI
+79 ANMRKI
-94 MYYGWFGYEEW
+94 MYYGWYGYEQW
-105 SGLHGKSDNEKNVI
+105 GGMNNLSDIERNTM
-119 MSKALSHAYSGSSIS
+119 MSIALSHAYSGTKIRQTII
-134 KGIMTDFYNY
+134 KDFYNF
-144 ATSKPDPLHQ
+144 AVSQPDPL
-154 NNLVFSKHVVNTWY
+154 NKNVLKFSKQIVNVWY
-168 DKNAKTQKSE
+168 DKDAKIQKSE
-178 SSRLNGP
+178 SSTLNGP
-185 NKYHITIN
+185 SNYHVTIN
-193 TQTNRVKVV
+193 PQTSKVRVV
-202 NETRGWS
+202 NETRGTS
-209 GQVVD
+209 GQIVD

-227 GYTGHAYSGYLQGG
+227 DYTGNSYSGWLKGG
-241 FTFAPLIA
+241 FQFAPLII
-249 WNGNSKQ
+249 WNNNASQ
-256 QQIGTWLT
+256 QHISTWVIT
-264 VDPGVNTFLNADF
+264 DSDEPTCLNADF
-277 RAQLGSLKLRKT
+277 KAVVGSLKLRKT

-294 LLDGAVFHVSGN
+294 LLNGAVFHVSGN
-306 GYDRDITVTNGEI
+306 GYEQDVTVENGEI
-319 TVNELPIGDYTVTEK
+319 TVNELPAGDYTITEK

-349 TVSANQTAETTI
+349 TVVAGQTVETTI

-368 KISIKKTDSK
+368 KISIKKSDSK

-464 VKTGKIEIQKTD
+464 VKTGKIEIKKTD
-476 TEGNPLKGGEF
+476 TEGNPLKSGEF

-511 KTDDSGVARSDDLP
+511 KTDDSGVARSGDLP

-625 TETTAPKGYVKAE
+625 TETTAPKGYVKAD

-652 IVMKDKQFTASK
+652 LVMKDKQFTASK
-664 KDASG
+664 KDVSG
-669 KNYIEGA
+669 KNYVEGA

-707 TYRLVEAEAPKG
+707 
-719 YVKAD
+719 
-724 DIFFTV
+724 
-730 SNEKKNESVIMK
+730 
-742 DSKITASKTDITGT
+742 
-756 KEIKGAVLTV
+756 
-766 TDNDGKVIDTW
+766 
-777 TSDGNP
+777 
-783 HAISGLHEGW
+783 
-793 EYTLTETT
+793 
-801 APKGYVKAES
+801 
-811 IKFKAESGKD
+811 
-821 QKLVMKDGQFTAKKT
+821 
-836 DVSGKN
+836 
-842 HVEGAKL
+842 
-849 EVRDEKNN
+849 
-857 VVDSWTTT
+857 
-865 KEDHYISGLEEGKT
+865 
-879 YRLVEAEAP
+879 
-888 KGYVKASD
+888 
-896 VSFTVT
+896 
-902 ADMESATVVM
+902 
-912 KDAKIT
+912 
-918 AKKTDISGTKEVEGA
+918 
-933 EMIVTDEKGTIVDK
+933 
-947 WISGKE
+947 
-953 EHSISG
+953 
-959 LEAGKKYTL
+959 
-968 TEKTAP
+968 
-974 NSFVKAESIEFTA
+974 
-987 GGDKNQSLVMKDKQY
+987 
-1002 TVSKKDASVKNYVEG
+1002 
-1017 AKLEV
+1017 
-1022 RDEQDRVVDSWTTT
+1022 
-1036 KEDHYVSGLEEGKTY
+1036 
-1051 RLVEVEAPKGYVK
+1051 
-1064 ASDIYFTVSKD
+1064 
-1075 KKNET
+1075 
-1080 VVMKDAKIT
+1080 
-1089 ASKREIT
+1089 
-1096 GTKEIEGAKMTV
+1096 
-1108 TDDKG
+1108 
-1113 TVVDK
+1113 
-1118 WTSGKEEHSI
+1118 
-1128 SGLEEG
+1128 
-1134 KRYTLT
+1134 
-1140 ETTAPKGYVKAESI
+1140 
-1154 EFTAGDK
+1154 
-1161 DQKLVM
+1161 
-1167 KDKQVT
+1167 
-1173 ITKTEVTGTKE
+1173 
-1184 IEGAKMTVKDE
+1184 
-1195 TGKTVDTWTSTKEEH
+1195 
-1210 YVSGLEEGKKY
+1210 KY
-1221 TLIEETAPNGYV
+1221 TLIEETAP
-1233 KAESIEFTVSKEKKN
+1233 
-1248 EAYIMKDKQVTVTKT
+1248 
-1263 EVSGTDEVEGAKM
+1263 
-1276 TVTDEK
+1276 
-1282 GKTVDEWT
+1282 
-1290 STKEEHY
+1290 
-1297 VSGLEEGKTY
+1297 
-1307 ILTETTAPNGYVKA
+1307 
-1321 ESIEFTVSKDKVNQ
+1321 
-1335 KVNMLDKQVS
+1335 
-1345 VTKTDITG
+1345 
-1353 TQEVPGATLTV
+1353 
-1364 KDEDGN
+1364 
-1370 TVDTWVSGDKEHY
+1370 
-1383 VSGLEEG
+1383 
-1390 KTYTLI
+1390 
-1396 EENAPEGYVR
+1396 EGYVR
-1406 AEEITFTV
+1406 ADEITFTV
-1414 TNEKIDQE
+1414 TKEKVDQE

-1466 AHAVSGLDAGK
+1466 AHAVSGLDAGC

-1523 VDAQTKNVIKSKDF
+1523 VDAQTKKVIRSKDF

-1593 VVDDKLENVGKTYSF
+1593 VIDDNLENVGKTYSF
-1608 IYQDTPMPTTGVKT
+1608 VYQDTPMPTTGVKT
-1622 GDGTDIQKFTALTGI
+1622 GDGTDIKKFTALTGI
-1637 SGIVLLLCVI
+1637 SGIVLLICVI
-1647 LILRKKKNAQ
+1647 LIIRKKKNAQ

>member
-20 LGVASQGIS
+20 LGVASQGINS
-29 TVEAFSAH
+29 VEASGT
-37 VDYDGKSTAYGS
+37 YELKYYGQSKGLGLECGNYTIDGRRGWCIEHKKDSPPSG
-49 TCGKFRI
+49 FV
-56 NGRQAWCLE
+56 NG
-65 HAKKTPGSQDMNAE
+65 E
-79 IYTSTEAKYANIRKI
+79 IYHGTDATSANIRKI
-94 MYYGWFGYEEW
+94 MYYGWEGFEPW
-105 SGLHGKSDNEKNVI
+105 SGLNTLSDAEKNSL
-119 MSKALSHAYSGSSIS
+119 MSMSLSCAYSGTKIRNATI
-134 KGIMTDFYNY
+134 KNFYNY
-144 ATSKPDPLHQ
+144 ATSQPDPQ
-154 NNLVFSKHVVNTWY
+154 NKNILKFSKQIVNTWY
-168 DKNAKTQKSE
+168 DQNAKVQKSE

-185 NKYHITIN
+185 NGAHVTIN
-193 TQTNRVKVV
+193 PQTSKVRVV
-202 NETRGWS
+202 NETRGTS
-209 GQVVD
+209 GQIVD
-214 VYGGDTVH
+214 VYAGDTVH

-227 GYTGHAYSGYLQGG
+227 DYTGNSYSGWLKGG
-241 FTFAPLIA
+241 FSFAPLIVH
-249 WNGNSKQ
+249 NGNSKQ
-256 QQIGTWLT
+256 QHIGVWITTGPLEPT
-264 VDPGVNTFLNADF
+264 CLNADF
-277 RAQLGSLKLRKT
+277 KAVVGSLKLRKT

-306 GYDRDITVTNGEI
+306 GYDKDVTVANGEI
-319 TVNELPIGDYTVTEK
+319 TVSDLTIGDYTITEK

-349 TVSANQTAETTI
+349 TVVAGQTAETTI

-368 KISIKKTDSK
+368 KISIKKSDSK
-378 GNVQGE
+378 GNIQGE

-390 EYTVYGADGQEVGK
+390 EYTVYGPDGQEVGK

-464 VKTGKIEIQKTD
+464 VKTGKIEIKKTD
-476 TEGNPLKGGEF
+476 TEGNPLKSGEF

-511 KTDDSGVARSDDLP
+511 KTDDSGVARSGDLP

-592 TVTDNGGK
+592 TVTDNDGK

-618 EGCEYTL
+618 EGSEYTL

-652 IVMKDKQFTASK
+652 LVMKDKQFTASK
-664 KDASG
+664 KDVSG
-669 KNYIEGA
+669 KNYVEGA

-686 VVDSW
+686 VVDS
-691 TSTKE
+691 
-696 DHYVSGLEEGK
+696 
-707 TYRLVEAEAPKG
+707 
-719 YVKAD
+719 
-724 DIFFTV
+724 
-730 SNEKKNESVIMK
+730 
-742 DSKITASKTDITGT
+742 
-756 KEIKGAVLTV
+756 
-766 TDNDGKVIDTW
+766 
-777 TSDGNP
+777 
-783 HAISGLHEGW
+783 
-793 EYTLTETT
+793 
-801 APKGYVKAES
+801 
-811 IKFKAESGKD
+811 
-821 QKLVMKDGQFTAKKT
+821 
-836 DVSGKN
+836 
-842 HVEGAKL
+842 
-849 EVRDEKNN
+849 
-857 VVDSWTTT
+857 
-865 KEDHYISGLEEGKT
+865 
-879 YRLVEAEAP
+879 
-888 KGYVKASD
+888 
-896 VSFTVT
+896 
-902 ADMESATVVM
+902 
-912 KDAKIT
+912 
-918 AKKTDISGTKEVEGA
+918 
-933 EMIVTDEKGTIVDK
+933 
-947 WISGKE
+947 
-953 EHSISG
+953 
-959 LEAGKKYTL
+959 
-968 TEKTAP
+968 
-974 NSFVKAESIEFTA
+974 
-987 GGDKNQSLVMKDKQY
+987 
-1002 TVSKKDASVKNYVEG
+1002 
-1017 AKLEV
+1017 
-1022 RDEQDRVVDSWTTT
+1022 
-1036 KEDHYVSGLEEGKTY
+1036 
-1051 RLVEVEAPKGYVK
+1051 
-1064 ASDIYFTVSKD
+1064 
-1075 KKNET
+1075 
-1080 VVMKDAKIT
+1080 
-1089 ASKREIT
+1089 
-1096 GTKEIEGAKMTV
+1096 
-1108 TDDKG
+1108 
-1113 TVVDK
+1113 
-1118 WTSGKEEHSI
+1118 
-1128 SGLEEG
+1128 
-1134 KRYTLT
+1134 
-1140 ETTAPKGYVKAESI
+1140 
-1154 EFTAGDK
+1154 
-1161 DQKLVM
+1161 
-1167 KDKQVT
+1167 
-1173 ITKTEVTGTKE
+1173 
-1184 IEGAKMTVKDE
+1184 
-1195 TGKTVDTWTSTKEEH
+1195 WTSTKEEH

-1233 KAESIEFTVSKEKKN
+1233 KAESIEFTVSK
-1248 EAYIMKDKQVTVTKT
+1248 
-1263 EVSGTDEVEGAKM
+1263 
-1276 TVTDEK
+1276 
-1282 GKTVDEWT
+1282 
-1290 STKEEHY
+1290 
-1297 VSGLEEGKTY
+1297 
-1307 ILTETTAPNGYVKA
+1307 
-1321 ESIEFTVSKDKVNQ
+1321 DKVNQ
-1335 KVNMLDKQVS
+1335 KVSMLDKQVS

-1390 KTYTLI
+1390 KTYTLF
-1396 EENAPEGYVR
+1396 EETAPEGYVR

-1414 TNEKIDQE
+1414 TNEKVDQE

-1429 VKVTKTDALTGDAVK
+1429 VKVSKTDALTGDAVK

-1455 NIVDKWTTDGT
+1455 NIVDKWITDGT
-1466 AHAVSGLDAGK
+1466 AHAVSGLDAGS

-1523 VDAQTKNVIKSKDF
+1523 VDAQTKKVIRSKDF
-1537 EFTMYSDAECKNAI
+1537 EFTMYSDEECKNAI
-1551 TTVSADKNAGTA
+1551 TTVSADKTAGTA

-1582 GYLLSKEVKKV
+1582 GYLLSNEVKKV
-1593 VVDDKLENVGKTYSF
+1593 VIDDNLENVGKTYSF

-1637 SGIVLLLCVI
+1637 SGIVLLICVI
-1647 LILRKKKNAQ
+1647 LIIRKKKNAQ

>member
-6 LKKLGAVALSALMT
+6 LKKLGAIALSALMT
-20 LGVASQGIS
+20 LGVTSQSINI
-29 TVEAFSAH
+29 VEASSH
-37 VDYDGKSTAYGS
+37 KLDYLGQTTAWGTKCGNYLIDGRRAWCIEHKKDSPPSGVINGDVYKSTEE
-49 TCGKFRI
+49 KF
-56 NGRQAWCLE
+56 
-65 HAKKTPGSQDMNAE
+65 
-79 IYTSTEAKYANIRKI
+79 ANMRKI
-94 MYYGWFGYEEW
+94 MYYGWYGYEQW
-105 SGLHGKSDNEKNVI
+105 SGMDNLSDIERNTM
-119 MSKALSHAYSGSSIS
+119 MSIALSKAYSGTKIRQT
-134 KGIMTDFYNY
+134 IINDFYNY
-144 ATSKPDPLHQ
+144 AVSQPDPL
-154 NNLVFSKHVVNTWY
+154 NKNVLKFSKQIVNVWY
-168 DKNAKTQKSE
+168 DKDAKIQKSE
-178 SSRLNGP
+178 SSTLNGP
-185 NKYHITIN
+185 SKYHVTIN
-193 TQTNRVKVV
+193 PQTSKVRVV
-202 NETRGWS
+202 NETRGTS

-227 GYTGHAYSGYLQGG
+227 DYTGNSYSGWLKGG
-241 FTFAPLIA
+241 FSFAPLIVH
-249 WNGNSKQ
+249 NGNSAQ
-256 QQIGTWLT
+256 QHISTWVT
-264 VDPGVNTFLNADF
+264 TDPDEPTCLNADF
-277 RAQLGSLKLRKT
+277 KAVVGSLKLRKT

-294 LLDGAVFHVSGN
+294 LLNGAVFHVSGN
-306 GYDRDITVTNGEI
+306 GYEQDVTVENGEI
-319 TVNELPIGDYTVTEK
+319 TVNELPAGDYTVTEK

-349 TVSANQTAETTI
+349 TVVAGQTVETTI

-368 KISIKKTDSK
+368 KIYITKSDSK

-464 VKTGKIEIQKTD
+464 VKTGKIEIKKTD
-476 TEGNPLKGGEF
+476 TEGNPLKSGEF

-511 KTDDSGVARSDDLP
+511 KTDDSGVARSGDLP

-583 TDEIKGAVM
+583 TKEIKGAVM

-625 TETTAPKGYVKAE
+625 TETTAPKGYVKAD

-652 IVMKDKQFTASK
+652 LVMKDKQFTASK
-664 KDASG
+664 KDVSG
-669 KNYIEGA
+669 KNYVEGA

-730 SNEKKNESVIMK
+730 SNEKKNE
-742 DSKITASKTDITGT
+742 
-756 KEIKGAVLTV
+756 
-766 TDNDGKVIDTW
+766 
-777 TSDGNP
+777 
-783 HAISGLHEGW
+783 
-793 EYTLTETT
+793 
-801 APKGYVKAES
+801 
-811 IKFKAESGKD
+811 
-821 QKLVMKDGQFTAKKT
+821 
-836 DVSGKN
+836 
-842 HVEGAKL
+842 
-849 EVRDEKNN
+849 
-857 VVDSWTTT
+857 
-865 KEDHYISGLEEGKT
+865 
-879 YRLVEAEAP
+879 
-888 KGYVKASD
+888 
-896 VSFTVT
+896 
-902 ADMESATVVM
+902 
-912 KDAKIT
+912 
-918 AKKTDISGTKEVEGA
+918 
-933 EMIVTDEKGTIVDK
+933 
-947 WISGKE
+947 
-953 EHSISG
+953 
-959 LEAGKKYTL
+959 
-968 TEKTAP
+968 
-974 NSFVKAESIEFTA
+974 
-987 GGDKNQSLVMKDKQY
+987 
-1002 TVSKKDASVKNYVEG
+1002 
-1017 AKLEV
+1017 
-1022 RDEQDRVVDSWTTT
+1022 
-1036 KEDHYVSGLEEGKTY
+1036 
-1051 RLVEVEAPKGYVK
+1051 
-1064 ASDIYFTVSKD
+1064 
-1075 KKNET
+1075 
-1080 VVMKDAKIT
+1080 
-1089 ASKREIT
+1089 
-1096 GTKEIEGAKMTV
+1096 
-1108 TDDKG
+1108 
-1113 TVVDK
+1113 
-1118 WTSGKEEHSI
+1118 
-1128 SGLEEG
+1128 
-1134 KRYTLT
+1134 
-1140 ETTAPKGYVKAESI
+1140 
-1154 EFTAGDK
+1154 
-1161 DQKLVM
+1161 
-1167 KDKQVT
+1167 
-1173 ITKTEVTGTKE
+1173 
-1184 IEGAKMTVKDE
+1184 
-1195 TGKTVDTWTSTKEEH
+1195 
-1210 YVSGLEEGKKY
+1210 
-1221 TLIEETAPNGYV
+1221 
-1233 KAESIEFTVSKEKKN
+1233 
-1248 EAYIMKDKQVTVTKT
+1248 AYIMK
-1263 EVSGTDEVEGAKM
+1263 
-1276 TVTDEK
+1276 
-1282 GKTVDEWT
+1282 
-1290 STKEEHY
+1290 
-1297 VSGLEEGKTY
+1297 
-1307 ILTETTAPNGYVKA
+1307 
-1321 ESIEFTVSKDKVNQ
+1321 
-1335 KVNMLDKQVS
+1335 DKQVS

-1396 EENAPEGYVR
+1396 EEIAPEGYVR
-1406 AEEITFTV
+1406 AAEITFTV
-1414 TNEKIDQE
+1414 TNEKVDQE

-1455 NIVDKWTTDGT
+1455 NIVDKWITDGT

-1477 EYILKETKT
+1477 EYIIKETKT

-1523 VDAQTKNVIKSKDF
+1523 VDAQTKKVIRSKDF
-1537 EFTMYSDAECKNAI
+1537 EFTMYSDADCKNAI

-1563 TFKDLRYGTYYI
+1563 TFKNLRYGTYYI

-1647 LILRKKKNAQ
+1647 IILRKKKNA

>member
-20 LGVASQGIS
+20 LGIASQGIS

-37 VDYDGKSTAYGS
+37 VDYDGKSKAYGS

-65 HAKKTPGSQDMNAE
+65 HAKKTPGSQNMNAE
-79 IYTSTEAKYANIRKI
+79 IYTSTEARYANIRKI

-119 MSKALSHAYSGSSIS
+119 MSMALSHAYSGSSIS

-154 NNLVFSKHVVNTWY
+154 NNLVFSRHVVNTWY
-168 DKNAKTQKSE
+168 DQNAKIQKSE

-185 NKYHITIN
+185 NGYHITIN

-202 NETRGWS
+202 NETKGWA

-227 GYTGHAYSGYLQGG
+227 GYTGHAYSGYLKGG

-249 WNGNSKQ
+249 WNGDSRKQ
-256 QQIGTWLT
+256 HVGTWLT

-289 DTGGK
+289 DKGGK

-306 GYDRDITVTNGEI
+306 GYDRDVTVTNGEI

-349 TVSANQTAETTI
+349 TVSANHTAETTI

-368 KISIKKTDSK
+368 KISIKKSDSK

-464 VKTGKIEIQKTD
+464 VKTGKIEIKKTD
-476 TEGNPLKGGEF
+476 TEGNPLKSGEF

-511 KTDDSGVARSDDLP
+511 KTDDSGVARSGDLP

-535 APTQEAGNSHN
+535 APTQEGGNSHN

-592 TVTDNGGK
+592 TVTDNDGK

-607 DGNPHSIKGLH
+607 DGNPHSIK
-618 EGCEYTL
+618 
-625 TETTAPKGYVKAE
+625 
-638 SIKFTVSTDKKDQT
+638 
-652 IVMKDKQFTASK
+652 
-664 KDASG
+664 
-669 KNYIEGA
+669 
-676 KLEVRDDQNR
+676 
-686 VVDSW
+686 
-691 TSTKE
+691 
-696 DHYVSGLEEGK
+696 
-707 TYRLVEAEAPKG
+707 
-719 YVKAD
+719 
-724 DIFFTV
+724 
-730 SNEKKNESVIMK
+730 
-742 DSKITASKTDITGT
+742 
-756 KEIKGAVLTV
+756 
-766 TDNDGKVIDTW
+766 
-777 TSDGNP
+777 
-783 HAISGLHEGW
+783 GLHEGW

-811 IKFKAESGKD
+811 IKFTVSIDKKD
-821 QKLVMKDGQFTAKKT
+821 QT
-836 DVSGKN
+836 
-842 HVEGAKL
+842 
-849 EVRDEKNN
+849 
-857 VVDSWTTT
+857 
-865 KEDHYISGLEEGKT
+865 
-879 YRLVEAEAP
+879 
-888 KGYVKASD
+888 
-896 VSFTVT
+896 
-902 ADMESATVVM
+902 
-912 KDAKIT
+912 
-918 AKKTDISGTKEVEGA
+918 
-933 EMIVTDEKGTIVDK
+933 
-947 WISGKE
+947 
-953 EHSISG
+953 
-959 LEAGKKYTL
+959 
-968 TEKTAP
+968 
-974 NSFVKAESIEFTA
+974 
-987 GGDKNQSLVMKDKQY
+987 LVMKDKQF
-1002 TVSKKDASVKNYVEG
+1002 TASKKDVSGKNYVEG

-1089 ASKREIT
+1089 ASKRVIT

-1154 EFTAGDK
+1154 TFTAGDK

-1195 TGKTVDTWTSTKEEH
+1195 AGKTVDTWTSGKEEH

-1221 TLIEETAPNGYV
+1221 TLIEETAPDGYV

-1248 EAYIMKDKQVTVTKT
+1248 EAYIMKDKQ
-1263 EVSGTDEVEGAKM
+1263 
-1276 TVTDEK
+1276 
-1282 GKTVDEWT
+1282 
-1290 STKEEHY
+1290 
-1297 VSGLEEGKTY
+1297 
-1307 ILTETTAPNGYVKA
+1307 I
-1321 ESIEFTVSKDKVNQ
+1321 
-1335 KVNMLDKQVS
+1335 S

-1364 KDEDGN
+1364 KDADGN
-1370 TVDTWVSGDKEHY
+1370 TVDTWVSGEKEHY

-1396 EENAPEGYVR
+1396 EETAPEGYVR
-1406 AEEITFTV
+1406 ADEITFTV
-1414 TNEKIDQE
+1414 TKEKVDQE

-1429 VKVTKTDALTGDAVK
+1429 VKVTKTDALTGDSVK

-1466 AHAVSGLDAGK
+1466 AHAVSGLDAGC

-1523 VDAQTKNVIKSKDF
+1523 VDAQTKKVIRSKDF

-1593 VVDDKLENVGKTYSF
+1593 VIDDNLENVGKTYSF
-1608 IYQDTPMPTTGVKT
+1608 VYQDTPMPTTGVKT
-1622 GDGTDIQKFTALTGI
+1622 GDGTDIKKFTALTGI
-1637 SGIVLLLCVI
+1637 SGIVLLICVI

>member
-20 LGVASQGIS
+20 LGVASQGINS
-29 TVEAFSAH
+29 VEASGT
-37 VDYDGKSTAYGS
+37 YELKYYGQSKGLGSECGNYTIDGRRGWCIEHKKDSPPSG
-49 TCGKFRI
+49 FV
-56 NGRQAWCLE
+56 NG
-65 HAKKTPGSQDMNAE
+65 E
-79 IYTSTEAKYANIRKI
+79 IYHGTDATSANIRKI
-94 MYYGWFGYEEW
+94 MYYGWEGFEPW
-105 SGLHGKSDNEKNVI
+105 SGLNTLSDAEKNSL
-119 MSKALSHAYSGSSIS
+119 MSMSLSCAYSGTKIRNATI
-134 KGIMTDFYNY
+134 KNFYNY
-144 ATSKPDPLHQ
+144 ATSQPDPQ
-154 NNLVFSKHVVNTWY
+154 NKNILKFSKQIVNTWY
-168 DKNAKTQKSE
+168 DQNAKVQKSE

-185 NKYHITIN
+185 NGAHVTIN
-193 TQTNRVKVV
+193 PQTSKVRVV
-202 NETRGWS
+202 NETRGTS
-209 GQVVD
+209 GQIVD
-214 VYGGDTVH
+214 VYAGDTVH

-227 GYTGHAYSGYLQGG
+227 DYTGNSYSGWLKGG
-241 FTFAPLIA
+241 FSFAPLIVH
-249 WNGNSKQ
+249 NGNSKQ
-256 QQIGTWLT
+256 QHVGAWITT
-264 VDPGVNTFLNADF
+264 DPLEPTCLNADF
-277 RAQLGSLKLRKT
+277 KAVVGSLKLRKT

-306 GYDRDITVTNGEI
+306 GYDKDVTVANGEI
-319 TVNELPIGDYTVTEK
+319 TVNDLTIGDYTITEK

-349 TVSANQTAETTI
+349 TVVAGQTAETTI

-368 KISIKKTDSK
+368 KISIKKSDSK
-378 GNVQGE
+378 GNIQGE

-390 EYTVYGADGQEVGK
+390 EYTVYGPDGQEVGK

-464 VKTGKIEIQKTD
+464 VKTGKIEIKKTD
-476 TEGNPLKGGEF
+476 TEGNPLKSGEF

-511 KTDDSGVARSDDLP
+511 KTDDSGVARSGDLP

-592 TVTDNGGK
+592 TVTDNDGK

-625 TETTAPKGYVKAE
+625 TETTAPKGYVKAD

-652 IVMKDKQFTASK
+652 
-664 KDASG
+664 
-669 KNYIEGA
+669 
-676 KLEVRDDQNR
+676 
-686 VVDSW
+686 
-691 TSTKE
+691 
-696 DHYVSGLEEGK
+696 
-707 TYRLVEAEAPKG
+707 
-719 YVKAD
+719 
-724 DIFFTV
+724 
-730 SNEKKNESVIMK
+730 
-742 DSKITASKTDITGT
+742 
-756 KEIKGAVLTV
+756 
-766 TDNDGKVIDTW
+766 
-777 TSDGNP
+777 
-783 HAISGLHEGW
+783 
-793 EYTLTETT
+793 
-801 APKGYVKAES
+801 
-811 IKFKAESGKD
+811 
-821 QKLVMKDGQFTAKKT
+821 
-836 DVSGKN
+836 
-842 HVEGAKL
+842 
-849 EVRDEKNN
+849 
-857 VVDSWTTT
+857 
-865 KEDHYISGLEEGKT
+865 
-879 YRLVEAEAP
+879 
-888 KGYVKASD
+888 
-896 VSFTVT
+896 
-902 ADMESATVVM
+902 
-912 KDAKIT
+912 
-918 AKKTDISGTKEVEGA
+918 
-933 EMIVTDEKGTIVDK
+933 
-947 WISGKE
+947 
-953 EHSISG
+953 
-959 LEAGKKYTL
+959 
-968 TEKTAP
+968 
-974 NSFVKAESIEFTA
+974 
-987 GGDKNQSLVMKDKQY
+987 
-1002 TVSKKDASVKNYVEG
+1002 
-1017 AKLEV
+1017 
-1022 RDEQDRVVDSWTTT
+1022 
-1036 KEDHYVSGLEEGKTY
+1036 
-1051 RLVEVEAPKGYVK
+1051 
-1064 ASDIYFTVSKD
+1064 
-1075 KKNET
+1075 
-1080 VVMKDAKIT
+1080 
-1089 ASKREIT
+1089 
-1096 GTKEIEGAKMTV
+1096 
-1108 TDDKG
+1108 
-1113 TVVDK
+1113 
-1118 WTSGKEEHSI
+1118 
-1128 SGLEEG
+1128 
-1134 KRYTLT
+1134 
-1140 ETTAPKGYVKAESI
+1140 
-1154 EFTAGDK
+1154 
-1161 DQKLVM
+1161 LVM

-1173 ITKTEVTGTKE
+1173 
-1184 IEGAKMTVKDE
+1184 
-1195 TGKTVDTWTSTKEEH
+1195 
-1210 YVSGLEEGKKY
+1210 
-1221 TLIEETAPNGYV
+1221 
-1233 KAESIEFTVSKEKKN
+1233 
-1248 EAYIMKDKQVTVTKT
+1248 
-1263 EVSGTDEVEGAKM
+1263 
-1276 TVTDEK
+1276 
-1282 GKTVDEWT
+1282 
-1290 STKEEHY
+1290 
-1297 VSGLEEGKTY
+1297 
-1307 ILTETTAPNGYVKA
+1307 
-1321 ESIEFTVSKDKVNQ
+1321 
-1335 KVNMLDKQVS
+1335 

-1390 KTYTLI
+1390 KKYTLI
-1396 EENAPEGYVR
+1396 EETAPEGYVR
-1406 AEEITFTV
+1406 ADEITFTV
-1414 TNEKIDQE
+1414 TKEKVDQE

-1466 AHAVSGLDAGK
+1466 AHAVSGLDAGC

-1523 VDAQTKNVIKSKDF
+1523 VDAQTKKVIRSKDF

-1593 VVDDKLENVGKTYSF
+1593 VIDDNLENVGKTYSF
-1608 IYQDTPMPTTGVKT
+1608 VYQDTPMPTTGVKT
-1622 GDGTDIQKFTALTGI
+1622 GDGTDIKKFTALTGI
-1637 SGIVLLLCVI
+1637 SGIVLLICVI
-1647 LILRKKKNAQ
+1647 LIIRKKKNAQ

>member
-6 LKKLGAVALSALMT
+6 LKKLGAIALSALMT
-20 LGVASQGIS
+20 LGVTSQSINI
-29 TVEAFSAH
+29 VEASSH
-37 VDYDGKSTAYGS
+37 KLDYLGQTTAWGTECGNYLIDGRRAWCIEHKKDSPPSGVINGDVYKSTEE
-49 TCGKFRI
+49 KF
-56 NGRQAWCLE
+56 
-65 HAKKTPGSQDMNAE
+65 
-79 IYTSTEAKYANIRKI
+79 ANMRKI
-94 MYYGWFGYEEW
+94 MYYGWYGYEQW
-105 SGLHGKSDNEKNVI
+105 SGMDNLSDIERNTM
-119 MSKALSHAYSGSSIS
+119 MSIALSKAYSGTKIRQT
-134 KGIMTDFYNY
+134 IINDFYNF
-144 ATSKPDPLHQ
+144 AVSQPDPL
-154 NNLVFSKHVVNTWY
+154 NKNVLKFSKQIVNVWY
-168 DKNAKTQKSE
+168 DKDAKIQKSE
-178 SSRLNGP
+178 SSTLNGP
-185 NKYHITIN
+185 SKYHVTIN
-193 TQTNRVKVV
+193 PQTSKVRVV
-202 NETRGWS
+202 NETRGTS

-227 GYTGHAYSGYLQGG
+227 DYTGNSYSGWLKGG
-241 FTFAPLIA
+241 FSFAPLIVH
-249 WNGNSKQ
+249 NGNSAQ
-256 QQIGTWLT
+256 QHISTWVT
-264 VDPGVNTFLNADF
+264 TDPDEPTCLNADF
-277 RAQLGSLKLRKT
+277 KAVVGSLKLRKT

-294 LLDGAVFHVSGN
+294 LLNGAVFHVSGN
-306 GYDRDITVTNGEI
+306 GYEQDVTVENGEI
-319 TVNELPIGDYTVTEK
+319 TVNELPAGDYTVTEK

-349 TVSANQTAETTI
+349 TVVAGQTVETTI

-368 KISIKKTDSK
+368 KIYITKSDSK

-464 VKTGKIEIQKTD
+464 VKTGKIEIKKTD
-476 TEGNPLKGGEF
+476 TEANPLKSGEF

-511 KTDDSGVARSDDLP
+511 KTDDSGVARSGDLP

-583 TDEIKGAVM
+583 TKEIKGAVM
-592 TVTDNGGK
+592 TVTDNDGK

-618 EGCEYTL
+618 EGWEYTL

-652 IVMKDKQFTASK
+652 LVMKDKQFTASK
-664 KDASG
+664 KDVSG
-669 KNYIEGA
+669 KNYVEGA

-707 TYRLVEAEAPKG
+707 TYRLVEADAPKG

-801 APKGYVKAES
+801 APKGYVKADS

-987 GGDKNQSLVMKDKQY
+987 GSDKNQSLVMKDKQY

-1036 KEDHYVSGLEEGKTY
+1036 KEDHYISGLEEGKTY

-1089 ASKREIT
+1089 AKKTDIS

-1154 EFTAGDK
+1154 TFTAGDK

-1195 TGKTVDTWTSTKEEH
+1195 
-1210 YVSGLEEGKKY
+1210 
-1221 TLIEETAPNGYV
+1221 
-1233 KAESIEFTVSKEKKN
+1233 
-1248 EAYIMKDKQVTVTKT
+1248 
-1263 EVSGTDEVEGAKM
+1263 
-1276 TVTDEK
+1276 
-1282 GKTVDEWT
+1282 
-1290 STKEEHY
+1290 
-1297 VSGLEEGKTY
+1297 
-1307 ILTETTAPNGYVKA
+1307 
-1321 ESIEFTVSKDKVNQ
+1321 
-1335 KVNMLDKQVS
+1335 
-1345 VTKTDITG
+1345 
-1353 TQEVPGATLTV
+1353 
-1364 KDEDGN
+1364 DGN

-1396 EENAPEGYVR
+1396 EETAPEGYVR

-1414 TNEKIDQE
+1414 TNEKVDQE

-1455 NIVDKWTTDGT
+1455 NIVDKWITDGT

-1477 EYILKETKT
+1477 EYIIKETKT

-1523 VDAQTKNVIKSKDF
+1523 VDAQTKKVIRSKDF
-1537 EFTMYSDAECKNAI
+1537 EFTMYSDADCKNAI

-1563 TFKDLRYGTYYI
+1563 TFKNLRYGTYYI

>member
-202 NETRGWS
+202 NETRGWA

-227 GYTGHAYSGYLQGG
+227 GYTGHAYSGYLKGG

-249 WNGNSKQ
+249 YNGNSKQ

-264 VDPGVNTFLNADF
+264 VDPGVNTFLNAEF

-289 DTGGK
+289 DKGGK

-306 GYDRDITVTNGEI
+306 GYDRDVTVTNGEI

-368 KISIKKTDSK
+368 KISIKKSDSK

-390 EYTVYGADGQEVGK
+390 EYTVYSADGQEVGK

-464 VKTGKIEIQKTD
+464 VKTGKIEIKKTD
-476 TEGNPLKGGEF
+476 TEGNPLKSGEF

-592 TVTDNGGK
+592 TVTDNDGK

-607 DGNPHSIKGLH
+607 DGNPHSIK
-618 EGCEYTL
+618 
-625 TETTAPKGYVKAE
+625 
-638 SIKFTVSTDKKDQT
+638 
-652 IVMKDKQFTASK
+652 
-664 KDASG
+664 
-669 KNYIEGA
+669 
-676 KLEVRDDQNR
+676 
-686 VVDSW
+686 
-691 TSTKE
+691 
-696 DHYVSGLEEGK
+696 
-707 TYRLVEAEAPKG
+707 
-719 YVKAD
+719 
-724 DIFFTV
+724 
-730 SNEKKNESVIMK
+730 
-742 DSKITASKTDITGT
+742 
-756 KEIKGAVLTV
+756 
-766 TDNDGKVIDTW
+766 
-777 TSDGNP
+777 
-783 HAISGLHEGW
+783 GLHEGW

-811 IKFKAESGKD
+811 I
-821 QKLVMKDGQFTAKKT
+821 
-836 DVSGKN
+836 
-842 HVEGAKL
+842 
-849 EVRDEKNN
+849 
-857 VVDSWTTT
+857 
-865 KEDHYISGLEEGKT
+865 
-879 YRLVEAEAP
+879 
-888 KGYVKASD
+888 
-896 VSFTVT
+896 
-902 ADMESATVVM
+902 
-912 KDAKIT
+912 
-918 AKKTDISGTKEVEGA
+918 
-933 EMIVTDEKGTIVDK
+933 
-947 WISGKE
+947 
-953 EHSISG
+953 
-959 LEAGKKYTL
+959 
-968 TEKTAP
+968 
-974 NSFVKAESIEFTA
+974 
-987 GGDKNQSLVMKDKQY
+987 
-1002 TVSKKDASVKNYVEG
+1002 
-1017 AKLEV
+1017 
-1022 RDEQDRVVDSWTTT
+1022 
-1036 KEDHYVSGLEEGKTY
+1036 
-1051 RLVEVEAPKGYVK
+1051 
-1064 ASDIYFTVSKD
+1064 
-1075 KKNET
+1075 
-1080 VVMKDAKIT
+1080 
-1089 ASKREIT
+1089 
-1096 GTKEIEGAKMTV
+1096 
-1108 TDDKG
+1108 
-1113 TVVDK
+1113 
-1118 WTSGKEEHSI
+1118 
-1128 SGLEEG
+1128 
-1134 KRYTLT
+1134 
-1140 ETTAPKGYVKAESI
+1140 
-1154 EFTAGDK
+1154 
-1161 DQKLVM
+1161 
-1167 KDKQVT
+1167 
-1173 ITKTEVTGTKE
+1173 
-1184 IEGAKMTVKDE
+1184 
-1195 TGKTVDTWTSTKEEH
+1195 
-1210 YVSGLEEGKKY
+1210 
-1221 TLIEETAPNGYV
+1221 
-1233 KAESIEFTVSKEKKN
+1233 EFTVSKEKKN
-1248 EAYIMKDKQVTVTKT
+1248 EAYIMK
-1263 EVSGTDEVEGAKM
+1263 
-1276 TVTDEK
+1276 
-1282 GKTVDEWT
+1282 
-1290 STKEEHY
+1290 
-1297 VSGLEEGKTY
+1297 
-1307 ILTETTAPNGYVKA
+1307 
-1321 ESIEFTVSKDKVNQ
+1321 
-1335 KVNMLDKQVS
+1335 DKQVS

-1396 EENAPEGYVR
+1396 EETAPEGYVR
-1406 AEEITFTV
+1406 ADEITFTV
-1414 TNEKIDQE
+1414 TNEKVDQE

-1455 NIVDKWTTDGT
+1455 NIVDKWITDGT

-1477 EYILKETKT
+1477 EYIIKETKT

-1523 VDAQTKNVIKSKDF
+1523 VDAQTKKVIRSKDF
-1537 EFTMYSDAECKNAI
+1537 EFTMYSDADCKNAI

-1563 TFKDLRYGTYYI
+1563 TFKNLRYGTYYI

>member
-20 LGVASQGIS
+20 LGVTSQGIS
-29 TVEAFSAH
+29 SVEASGT
-37 VDYDGKSTAYGS
+37 YELKYYGQSKGLGSECGNYTIDGRRGWCIEHKKDSPPSG
-49 TCGKFRI
+49 FV
-56 NGRQAWCLE
+56 NG
-65 HAKKTPGSQDMNAE
+65 E
-79 IYTSTEAKYANIRKI
+79 IYHGTDTTSANIRKI
-94 MYYGWFGYEEW
+94 MYYGWEGFEPW
-105 SGLHGKSDNEKNVI
+105 SGLNTLSDAEKNSL
-119 MSKALSHAYSGSSIS
+119 MSMSLSCAYSGTKIRNATI
-134 KGIMTDFYNY
+134 KNFYNY
-144 ATSKPDPLHQ
+144 ATSKPDPQ
-154 NNLVFSKHVVNTWY
+154 NKNILRFSKQVVNTWY
-168 DKNAKTQKSE
+168 DQNAKVQKSE
-178 SSRLNGP
+178 SSTLNGP
-185 NKYHITIN
+185 NGAHVTIN
-193 TQTNRVKVV
+193 PQTSKVRVV
-202 NETRGWS
+202 NETRGIS
-209 GQVVD
+209 GQIVD

-227 GYTGHAYSGYLQGG
+227 DYTGNSYSGWLKGG
-241 FTFAPLIA
+241 FSFAPLIVH
-249 WNGNSKQ
+249 NGNSKQ
-256 QQIGTWLT
+256 QHIGAWITT
-264 VDPGVNTFLNADF
+264 DPLESTCLNADF
-277 RAQLGSLKLRKT
+277 KAVVGSLKLRKT
-289 DTGGK
+289 DKGGK

-306 GYDRDITVTNGEI
+306 SYDKDVTVANGEI
-319 TVNELPIGDYTVTEK
+319 TVNELPIGEYTITEK
-334 TAPNGYLVNVAPFKT
+334 TAPNGYLVNVAPFKA
-349 TVSANQTAETTI
+349 TVSAGQTAETTI

-368 KISIKKTDSK
+368 KISIRKSDSK

-434 DLDWNT
+434 DLDWNS

-464 VKTGKIEIQKTD
+464 VKTGKIEIKKTD
-476 TEGNPLKGGEF
+476 TEGNPLKSGEF

-511 KTDDSGVARSDDLP
+511 KTDDSGVARSGDLP

-535 APTQEAGNSHN
+535 APTQEAGNNHN

-583 TDEIKGAVM
+583 TKEIKGAVM
-592 TVTDNGGK
+592 TVTDNDGK

-618 EGCEYTL
+618 EGWEYTL

-652 IVMKDKQFTASK
+652 LVMKDKQFTASK

-669 KNYIEGA
+669 KNYVEGA
-676 KLEVRDDQNR
+676 KLEVRDEQDR

-691 TSTKE
+691 TTTKE
-696 DHYVSGLEEGK
+696 DHYISGLEEGK

-719 YVKAD
+719 YVKAE

-811 IKFKAESGKD
+811 IKFTVSTDKKD
-821 QKLVMKDGQFTAKKT
+821 QTLVMKDGQF
-836 DVSGKN
+836 
-842 HVEGAKL
+842 
-849 EVRDEKNN
+849 
-857 VVDSWTTT
+857 
-865 KEDHYISGLEEGKT
+865 
-879 YRLVEAEAP
+879 
-888 KGYVKASD
+888 
-896 VSFTVT
+896 
-902 ADMESATVVM
+902 
-912 KDAKIT
+912 T

-933 EMIVTDEKGTIVDK
+933 EMIVTDEKGT
-947 WISGKE
+947 
-953 EHSISG
+953 
-959 LEAGKKYTL
+959 
-968 TEKTAP
+968 
-974 NSFVKAESIEFTA
+974 
-987 GGDKNQSLVMKDKQY
+987 
-1002 TVSKKDASVKNYVEG
+1002 
-1017 AKLEV
+1017 
-1022 RDEQDRVVDSWTTT
+1022 
-1036 KEDHYVSGLEEGKTY
+1036 
-1051 RLVEVEAPKGYVK
+1051 
-1064 ASDIYFTVSKD
+1064 
-1075 KKNET
+1075 
-1080 VVMKDAKIT
+1080 
-1089 ASKREIT
+1089 
-1096 GTKEIEGAKMTV
+1096 
-1108 TDDKG
+1108 
-1113 TVVDK
+1113 VVDK
-1118 WTSGKEEHSI
+1118 WTSG
-1128 SGLEEG
+1128 
-1134 KRYTLT
+1134 
-1140 ETTAPKGYVKAESI
+1140 
-1154 EFTAGDK
+1154 
-1161 DQKLVM
+1161 
-1167 KDKQVT
+1167 
-1173 ITKTEVTGTKE
+1173 
-1184 IEGAKMTVKDE
+1184 
-1195 TGKTVDTWTSTKEEH
+1195 KEEH

-1221 TLIEETAPNGYV
+1221 TLIEETAPDGYV
-1233 KAESIEFTVSKEKKN
+1233 KAESIEFTVSREKKN

-1290 STKEEHY
+1290 SGKEEHY

-1307 ILTETTAPNGYVKA
+1307 TLTETTAPNGYVKA

-1396 EENAPEGYVR
+1396 EETAPEGYVR

-1414 TNEKIDQE
+1414 TNEKVDQE

-1429 VKVTKTDALTGDAVK
+1429 VKVSKTDALTGDAVK

-1466 AHAVSGLDAGK
+1466 AHAVSGLDAGS

-1523 VDAQTKNVIKSKDF
+1523 VDAQTKKVIRSKDF
-1537 EFTMYSDAECKNAI
+1537 EFSMYSDEECKNAI

-1608 IYQDTPMPTTGVKT
+1608 VYQDTPMPTTGVKT

-1637 SGIVLLLCVI
+1637 SGIVLLICVI
-1647 LILRKKKNAQ
+1647 LIIRKKKNSQ

>member
-29 TVEAFSAH
+29 TVQAASYY
-37 VDYDGKSTAYGS
+37 VNNDGKSTAYGS

-65 HAKKTPGSQDMNAE
+65 HAKKTPGSQSMDAE
-79 IYTSTEAKYANIRKI
+79 IYHSTEARYANIRKI

-105 SGLHGKSDNEKNVI
+105 GGLHGKSDNEKNVI

-144 ATSKPDPLHQ
+144 ATSKPDPLNQ
-154 NNLVFSKHVVNTWY
+154 NVLVFSKMDVNTWY
-168 DKNAKTQKSE
+168 DKNAKVQKSE

-185 NKYHITIN
+185 SGYHITIN

-227 GYTGHAYSGYLQGG
+227 GYTGHVYSGYLKGG

-249 WNGNSKQ
+249 WNGDSKKQ
-256 QQIGTWLT
+256 HIGTWIAE
-264 VDPGVNTFLNADF
+264 DPLVNTFLNADF

-306 GYDRDITVTNGEI
+306 GYDRDVTVSNGEI
-319 TVNELPIGDYTVTEK
+319 TVNDLTIGDYTITEK

-368 KISIKKTDSK
+368 KISIRKSDSK

-390 EYTVYGADGQEVGK
+390 EYTVYGADSQEVGK

-464 VKTGKIEIQKTD
+464 VKTGKIEIKKTD
-476 TEGNPLKGGEF
+476 TEGNPLKSGEF

-583 TDEIKGAVM
+583 TDEIEGAVM
-592 TVTDNGGK
+592 TVTDNDGK

-618 EGCEYTL
+618 EGWEYTL

-652 IVMKDKQFTASK
+652 LVMKDKQFTASK
-664 KDASG
+664 KDVSG
-669 KNYIEGA
+669 KNYVEGA

-849 EVRDEKNN
+849 EVRDE
-857 VVDSWTTT
+857 
-865 KEDHYISGLEEGKT
+865 
-879 YRLVEAEAP
+879 
-888 KGYVKASD
+888 
-896 VSFTVT
+896 
-902 ADMESATVVM
+902 
-912 KDAKIT
+912 
-918 AKKTDISGTKEVEGA
+918 
-933 EMIVTDEKGTIVDK
+933 
-947 WISGKE
+947 
-953 EHSISG
+953 
-959 LEAGKKYTL
+959 
-968 TEKTAP
+968 
-974 NSFVKAESIEFTA
+974 
-987 GGDKNQSLVMKDKQY
+987 
-1002 TVSKKDASVKNYVEG
+1002 
-1017 AKLEV
+1017 
-1022 RDEQDRVVDSWTTT
+1022 QDRVVDSWTTT

-1096 GTKEIEGAKMTV
+1096 GTKEIEGAKMIV

-1167 KDKQVT
+1167 LDKQVT

-1195 TGKTVDTWTSTKEEH
+1195 TGKTVDSWTSGKE
-1210 YVSGLEEGKKY
+1210 
-1221 TLIEETAPNGYV
+1221 
-1233 KAESIEFTVSKEKKN
+1233 
-1248 EAYIMKDKQVTVTKT
+1248 
-1263 EVSGTDEVEGAKM
+1263 
-1276 TVTDEK
+1276 
-1282 GKTVDEWT
+1282 
-1290 STKEEHY
+1290 
-1297 VSGLEEGKTY
+1297 
-1307 ILTETTAPNGYVKA
+1307 
-1321 ESIEFTVSKDKVNQ
+1321 
-1335 KVNMLDKQVS
+1335 
-1345 VTKTDITG
+1345 
-1353 TQEVPGATLTV
+1353 
-1364 KDEDGN
+1364 
-1370 TVDTWVSGDKEHY
+1370 EHY

-1429 VKVTKTDALTGDAVK
+1429 VKVTKTDALTGGAVK

-1523 VDAQTKNVIKSKDF
+1523 VDAQTKKVIKSKDF

-1637 SGIVLLLCVI
+1637 SGIVLLICVI

>member
-29 TVEAFSAH
+29 TVQAASYY
-37 VDYDGKSTAYGS
+37 VNYDGKSTAYGS

-65 HAKKTPGSQDMNAE
+65 HAKKTPGSQSMNAE
-79 IYTSTEAKYANIRKI
+79 IYHSTEARYANIRKI

-105 SGLHGKSDNEKNVI
+105 GGLHGKSDNEKNVI

-144 ATSKPDPLHQ
+144 ATSKPDPLNQ
-154 NNLVFSKHVVNTWY
+154 NVLVFSKMVVNTWY
-168 DKNAKTQKSE
+168 DKNAKVQKSE

-185 NKYHITIN
+185 SGYHITIN

-227 GYTGHAYSGYLQGG
+227 GYTGHVYSGYLKGG

-249 WNGNSKQ
+249 WNGDSKKQ
-256 QQIGTWLT
+256 HVGTWIT
-264 VDPGVNTFLNADF
+264 EDPLVNTFLNADF

-306 GYDRDITVTNGEI
+306 GYDRDVTVSNGEI
-319 TVNELPIGDYTVTEK
+319 TVNDLTIGDYTITEK

-368 KISIKKTDSK
+368 KISIRKSDSK

-390 EYTVYGADGQEVGK
+390 EYTVYGADSQEVGK

-464 VKTGKIEIQKTD
+464 VKTGKIEIKKTD
-476 TEGNPLKGGEF
+476 TEGNPLKSGEF

-592 TVTDNGGK
+592 TVTDNDGK

-618 EGCEYTL
+618 EGWEYTL

-652 IVMKDKQFTASK
+652 LVMKDKQFTASK
-664 KDASG
+664 KDVSG
-669 KNYIEGA
+669 KNYVEGA

-1140 ETTAPKGYVKAESI
+1140 ETTAPKGYVKAGSI

-1221 TLIEETAPNGYV
+1221 TLIEETAPDGYV

-1248 EAYIMKDKQVTVTKT
+1248 EAYIMKDKQV
-1263 EVSGTDEVEGAKM
+1263 
-1276 TVTDEK
+1276 
-1282 GKTVDEWT
+1282 
-1290 STKEEHY
+1290 
-1297 VSGLEEGKTY
+1297 
-1307 ILTETTAPNGYVKA
+1307 
-1321 ESIEFTVSKDKVNQ
+1321 
-1335 KVNMLDKQVS
+1335 S
-1345 VTKTDITG
+1345 VTKIDITG

-1523 VDAQTKNVIKSKDF
+1523 VDAQTKKVIKSKDF

-1637 SGIVLLLCVI
+1637 SGIVLLICVI